1 MEFLGLL
8 ILIAIGVAIHKLS
21 KVFSQSHEAI
31 FRSNEALNRS
41 NEALAEIEVLKEK
54 LVKLHQNQT
63 DSLTQD
69 KALEEIE
76 ALKSTISKLSLEK
89 RKTQTKQTVD
99 MRSVSQEKSQ
109 PVKIE
114 KSTGTPP
121 PIPKTTIEEN
131 LVEGTIWTEQH
142 SYEEG
147 NTITANYVL
156 RHKDKKSLSIEYSK
170 ARLTL
175 IRKNYGK
182 NNQEKEEIISK
193 LVNVFQGQVRSESFK
208 AMEEGQYQL
217 ILNYGPLGKQTAE
230 SETFTIIKRK
240 VSKPVL
246 ATTSPEPIEKK
257 TEASSPAKKK
267 TPILAKSQK
276 DSDIKETKPT
286 DKDIEQ
292 PESLEIK
299 LGTYWFVRIGVLLL
313 LTGLGSLAWWQREFF
328 VGSWIDLDEEI
339 KVTLFYILSFGMGG
353 LGMWLHRGKK
363 ELQNFGQ
370 VLIAGSFAG
379 TYFTTYAAHIF
390 TPVKIIYSPA
400 LALILLFL
408 LGVLM
413 IGAAEKLKSQTIALF
428 AIGSSYYATYVPL
441 IHQGAISPWIIL
453 ASNLILAIASVV
465 FMVRNQWFRIPAMSM
480 GASYL
485 GFFIWRFL
493 EKNPD
498 FLLVTL
504 FLGSLWFVYTVAVFV
519 CKHNEFSD
527 NHRATFLTLN
537 NASLFGFMTWE
548 MFKSS
553 ESSFWILGLSIGLIL
568 IACAFIAS
576 KFLSKHPLTKNAY
589 LVQGLSLATLGLM
602 ATKQS
607 ESIKGSILAAETL
620 VLLFSSSRLK
630 SILVRYAAVVVSIA
644 SLTFGFISIYN
655 NNGDYFMSSLTIT
668 GFLLACGILSA
679 KKIEN
684 KNKILLRQFTSYFTG
699 AAILIFTGA
708 VLYQLNNLENS
719 VTSSPFYN
727 LLILSSIPIIGCI
740 SHYFLRIRELTLLGQ
755 IPFVFVAVFS
765 LDFIATQESIFQI
778 ISILVLTLCFI
789 HWWKIQG
796 YSILNPDDHNTR
808 LLKIPS
814 IIEACYSVVIVAQIF
829 SWSISTIMD
838 EASNNEVWLW
848 LGPLL
853 AMALMIYSIA
863 TKLKYLGALSQL
875 FLGFACLIQIN
886 ICLEGHKEN
895 PLLALIP
902 MATIMATLFVIKV
915 ASHKF
920 SSLKDQLKKYLLT
933 IQTCYSI
940 LFTLLVILW
949 VLNYCP
955 DEYRSLVSMI
965 LTVTCFQVGNKIF
978 TSHKNLAQ
986 YLSLSYLVTGFL
998 YLAGELSDNN
1008 ASILSLVGILGL
1020 ISFQQVSKSFQKSYS
1035 LSYKVQ
1041 NSIVI
1046 STCIAIF
1053 AWCTVKS
1060 LETPEAYRAL
1070 ANLTLSVACL
1080 LISTKSFIF
1089 HKKQFYYLSISFL
1102 VAGFFHL
1109 FGELANKGNEVSI
1122 YSLLGILGL
1131 MFFQQVSKSSVNS
1144 FTKSNVAH
1152 NAIIISVSVA
1162 LFAWCT
1168 VKVSDLGA
1176 GLRLITWA
1184 GLAVIYFLAGISL
1197 KERWYRLIGLLI
1209 LGLSLLFLVPIIWGL
1224 GDGYRIASLFVFG
1237 VVFVGLGYI
1246 YTRYKD
1252 HIKKLL

>member
-1 MEFLGLL
+1 MEFLVLL
-8 ILIAIGVAIHKLS
+8 ILIAICVAIHKLS
-21 KVFSQSHEAI
+21 KVFSQSNEAI

-54 LVKLHQNQT
+54 LFKLHQTQI
-63 DSLTQD
+63 DSLTQG

-76 ALKSTISKLSLEK
+76 TLKSTISKLSIK
-89 RKTQTKQTVD
+89 QRKTQTNKTVD
-99 MRSVSQEKSQ
+99 MRTVSQEKSQ

-114 KSTGTPP
+114 KSTSTPP
-121 PIPKTTIEEN
+121 PIPKNTIEEN
-131 LVEGTIWTEQH
+131 LVEGTIWTEHH

-147 NTITANYVL
+147 NTITADYVL
-156 RHKDKKSLSIEYSK
+156 RHKDKKSLSAEYSK

-175 IRKNYGK
+175 IRKNYVE
-182 NNQEKEEIISK
+182 NDQEREEIISK

-246 ATTSPEPIEKK
+246 ATPSPKPIEKK
-257 TEASSPAKKK
+257 TAISSKTENPMQPGEMASRV
-267 TPILAKSQK
+267 
-276 DSDIKETKPT
+276 
-286 DKDIEQ
+286 KDIEQ

-313 LTGLGSLAWWQREFF
+313 LTGLGSLAWFNKDFF
-328 VGSWIDLDEEI
+328 LELSKGTKI
-339 KVTLFYILSFGMGG
+339 TLFYILSFGMGG
-353 LGMWLHRGKK
+353 LGLWLHRRKK

-390 TPVKIIYSPA
+390 PPVKIIESSA
-400 LALILLFL
+400 LVLILLFL

-441 IHQGAISPWIIL
+441 IHQGTISPWIIL

-498 FLLVTL
+498 FILVTL
-504 FLGSLWFVYTVAVFV
+504 FLGSLWFVYNVAVFI
-519 CKHNEFSD
+519 CKHKEFSD

-548 MFKSS
+548 MLKSS
-553 ESSFWILGLSIGLIL
+553 ETNFWILGLSIGLIL

-576 KFLSKHPLTKNAY
+576 KFLNKHPLTKNAY

-602 ATKQS
+602 TTKQS

-630 SILVRYAAVVVSIA
+630 SILVRYASVVVSIA

-684 KNKILLRQFTSYFTG
+684 ENKILLRQFTSYFTG

-708 VLYQLNNLENS
+708 VLYQLNNFENS
-719 VTSSPFYN
+719 VITSPLYN
-727 LLILSSIPIIGCI
+727 LLILSSIPIIVCI

-755 IPFVFVAVFS
+755 IPFAFVAVFS
-765 LDFIATQESIFQI
+765 LDFIANQESIFQI
-778 ISILVLTLCFI
+778 ISILVLTLCLI

-796 YSILNPDDHNTR
+796 HLILNPDDHNTR

-829 SWSISTIMD
+829 SWSISTTMD
-838 EASNNEVWLW
+838 KASNNEVWLW

-875 FLGFACLIQIN
+875 FLGFACLIQIET
-886 ICLEGHKEN
+886 CLEGHKEN

-902 MATIMATLFVIKV
+902 MATIMVTLFLIKV
-915 ASHKF
+915 GSHKF
-920 SSLKDQLKKYLLT
+920 SSLKEQLKKYLLT

-986 YLSLSYLVTGFL
+986 HLSLSYLVTGFL

-1020 ISFQQVSKSFQKSYS
+1020 ISFQQVSKSFQKLNSQSYR
-1035 LSYKVQ
+1035 VQ

-1080 LISTKSFIF
+1080 LISTKSFIV
-1089 HKKQFYYLSISFL
+1089 HNKQFYYLSISFL

-1109 FGELANKGNEVSI
+1109 FGELANKGNEVSL

-1144 FTKSNVAH
+1144 FTKSTIAH
-1152 NAIIISVSVA
+1152 NAIIISVSIA

-1209 LGLSLLFLVPIIWGL
+1209 LGVSLLSLVPIIW
-1224 GDGYRIASLFVFG
+1224 DMSTTVKIASLFVLG
-1237 VVFVGLGYI
+1237 AVFVGLGYI

>member
-1 MEFLGLL
+1 MEPLLGLL
-8 ILIAIGVAIHKLS
+8 ILIAVFVAIAQFS
-21 KVFSQSHEAI
+21 KAI
-31 FRSNEALNRS
+31 AQSNEALNRS

-54 LVKLHQNQT
+54 LVKLNQNQI
-63 DSLTQD
+63 DSLTQG

-76 ALKSTISKLSLEK
+76 ALKSTISKLSLEQ
-89 RKTQTKQTVD
+89 RKTQTNKTVD

-114 KSTGTPP
+114 KSTITPP

-156 RHKDKKSLSIEYSK
+156 RHKDKKSLSAEYSK

-175 IRKNYGK
+175 IRKNYGE
-182 NNQEKEEIISK
+182 NDQEREEIISK

-230 SETFTIIKRK
+230 SETFTIIKKK

-246 ATTSPEPIEKK
+246 ATPSPEPIEKK
-257 TEASSPAKKK
+257 TAISSKTEKPLQPEEMASRV
-267 TPILAKSQK
+267 
-276 DSDIKETKPT
+276 
-286 DKDIEQ
+286 KDIEQ

-313 LTGLGSLAWWQREFF
+313 LTGLGSLAWFNKDFF
-328 VGSWIDLDEEI
+328 LELSKGT

-353 LGMWLHRGKK
+353 LGMWLHRRKK

-390 TPVKIIYSPA
+390 QPVKIIESPT

-408 LGVLM
+408 LGALM

-441 IHQGAISPWIIL
+441 IHQGTISPWIIL

-493 EKNPD
+493 EKSPE
-498 FLLVTL
+498 FILVTL
-504 FLGSLWFVYTVAVFV
+504 FLGSLWFVYTVAVFI
-519 CKHNEFSD
+519 CKHKEFSD
-527 NHRATFLTLN
+527 NQRATFLTLN
-537 NASLFGFMTWE
+537 NAAVFGFMTWE
-548 MFKSS
+548 VLKLS
-553 ESSFWILGLSIGLIL
+553 EPDFWILPLSIGLIL
-568 IACAFIAS
+568 IGCAFIS
-576 KFLSKHPLTKNAY
+576 SRLLKKNPLTKNAY

-607 ESIKGSILAAETL
+607 ESIKGPILAAEAL
-620 VLLFSSSRLK
+620 VLLFSSRRLK
-630 SILVRYAAVVVSIA
+630 NIIVQYAAVVVSLA
-644 SLTFGFISIYN
+644 SLTFGFISINN

-668 GFLLACGILSA
+668 GFLLACGMFSA
-679 KKIEN
+679 KFIEN

-708 VLYQLNNLENS
+708 VLYQLNNLEDS
-719 VTSSPFYN
+719 VITSPFYN

-765 LDFIATQESIFQI
+765 LDFIANQESIFQI

-796 YSILNPDDHNTR
+796 HLILNSDDHNPR

-814 IIEACYSVVIVAQIF
+814 IIEACYSVIIVAQIF
-829 SWSISTIMD
+829 SWSISTTMD
-838 EASNNEVWLW
+838 KVSNGEVWLW

-875 FLGFACLIQIN
+875 FLGFACLIQIET
-886 ICLEGHKEN
+886 CLEGHNEN

-902 MATIMATLFVIKV
+902 MATIMATLLLVKIGVQKL
-915 ASHKF
+915 SP
-920 SSLKDQLKKYLLT
+920 LKEQLKKYLST
-933 IQTCYSI
+933 IQTLYTI
-940 LFTLLVILW
+940 LFTILVILW
-949 VLNYCP
+949 VFNYCP
-955 DEYRSLVSMI
+955 DKYQSLVSMI
-965 LTVTCFQVGNKIF
+965 LTVTCLQVGAKMF
-978 TSHKNLAQ
+978 ASHKNLAQ
-986 YLSLSYLVTGFL
+986 FLSLSYLVTGFL
-998 YLAGELSDNN
+998 YLAGELFDNN
-1008 ASILSLVGILGL
+1008 ASILSL
-1020 ISFQQVSKSFQKSYS
+1020 
-1035 LSYKVQ
+1035 
-1041 NSIVI
+1041 
-1046 STCIAIF
+1046 
-1053 AWCTVKS
+1053 
-1060 LETPEAYRAL
+1060 
-1070 ANLTLSVACL
+1070 
-1080 LISTKSFIF
+1080 
-1089 HKKQFYYLSISFL
+1089 
-1102 VAGFFHL
+1102 
-1109 FGELANKGNEVSI
+1109 
-1122 YSLLGILGL
+1122 LGIFIIMVL
-1131 MFFQQVSKSSVNS
+1131 QQASKLNKSSLTIPTN
-1144 FTKSNVAH
+1144 AH
-1152 NAIIISVSVA
+1152 NYLILATAVA
-1162 LFAWCT
+1162 VFVWCT
-1168 VKVSDLGA
+1168 VKVSDTSA
-1176 GLRLITWA
+1176 GLRTITWA

-1197 KERWYRLIGLLI
+1197 KERWYRLIGLST
-1209 LGLSLLFLVPIIWGL
+1209 LGISLLSLIPIIWDMPTEL
-1224 GDGYRIASLFVFG
+1224 KIASLFVLG
-1237 VVFVGLGYI
+1237 AVFVGLGYI

>member
-54 LVKLHQNQT
+54 LVKLNQNQI
-63 DSLTQD
+63 DSLTQG

-76 ALKSTISKLSLEK
+76 ALKSTISKLSLEQ
-89 RKTQTKQTVD
+89 RKTQTNKTVD

-114 KSTGTPP
+114 KSTSTPP

-156 RHKDKKSLSIEYSK
+156 RHKDKKSLSAEYSK

-175 IRKNYGK
+175 IRKNYGE
-182 NNQEKEEIISK
+182 NDQEREEIISK

-230 SETFTIIKRK
+230 SETFTIIKKK

-246 ATTSPEPIEKK
+246 ATPSPEPIEKK
-257 TEASSPAKKK
+257 TAISSKTENPLQPEEMASRV
-267 TPILAKSQK
+267 
-276 DSDIKETKPT
+276 
-286 DKDIEQ
+286 KDIEQ

-313 LTGLGSLAWWQREFF
+313 LTGLGSLAWFNKDFF
-328 VGSWIDLDEEI
+328 LELSKGT

-353 LGMWLHRGKK
+353 LGMWLHRRKK

-390 TPVKIIYSPA
+390 QPVKIIESPT

-408 LGVLM
+408 LGALM

-441 IHQGAISPWIIL
+441 IHQGTISPWIIL

-493 EKNPD
+493 EKSPE
-498 FLLVTL
+498 FILVTL
-504 FLGSLWFVYTVAVFV
+504 FLGSLWFVYTVAVFI
-519 CKHNEFSD
+519 CKHKEFSD
-527 NHRATFLTLN
+527 NQRATFLTLN
-537 NASLFGFMTWE
+537 NAAVFGFMTWE
-548 MFKSS
+548 VLKLS
-553 ESSFWILGLSIGLIL
+553 EPDFWILPLSIGLIL
-568 IACAFIAS
+568 IGCAFIS
-576 KFLSKHPLTKNAY
+576 SRLLKKNPLTKNAY

-607 ESIKGSILAAETL
+607 ESIKGPILAAEAL
-620 VLLFSSSRLK
+620 VLLFSSRRLK
-630 SILVRYAAVVVSIA
+630 NIIVQYAAVVVSLA
-644 SLTFGFISIYN
+644 SLTFGFISINN

-668 GFLLACGILSA
+668 GFLLACGIFSA
-679 KKIEN
+679 KFIEN

-708 VLYQLNNLENS
+708 VLYQLNNLEDS
-719 VTSSPFYN
+719 VITSPFYN

-765 LDFIATQESIFQI
+765 LDFIANQESIFQI

-796 YSILNPDDHNTR
+796 HLILNSDDHNPR

-829 SWSISTIMD
+829 SWSISTTMD
-838 EASNNEVWLW
+838 KVSNGEVWLW

-853 AMALMIYSIA
+853 AIALMIYSIA

-875 FLGFACLIQIN
+875 FLGFACLIQIET
-886 ICLEGHKEN
+886 CLEGHNEN

-902 MATIMATLFVIKV
+902 MATIMATLLLVKIGVQKL
-915 ASHKF
+915 SP
-920 SSLKDQLKKYLLT
+920 LKEQLKKYLST
-933 IQTCYSI
+933 IQTLYTI
-940 LFTLLVILW
+940 LLTILVILW
-949 VLNYCP
+949 VFNYCP
-955 DEYRSLVSMI
+955 DKYQSLVSII
-965 LTVTCFQVGNKIF
+965 LTVTCLQVGAKMF
-978 TSHKNLAQ
+978 ASHKNLAQ
-986 YLSLSYLVTGFL
+986 FLSLSYLVTGFL
-998 YLAGELSDNN
+998 YLAGELFDNN
-1008 ASILSLVGILGL
+1008 ASILSL
-1020 ISFQQVSKSFQKSYS
+1020 
-1035 LSYKVQ
+1035 
-1041 NSIVI
+1041 
-1046 STCIAIF
+1046 
-1053 AWCTVKS
+1053 
-1060 LETPEAYRAL
+1060 
-1070 ANLTLSVACL
+1070 
-1080 LISTKSFIF
+1080 
-1089 HKKQFYYLSISFL
+1089 
-1102 VAGFFHL
+1102 
-1109 FGELANKGNEVSI
+1109 
-1122 YSLLGILGL
+1122 LGIFIIMVL
-1131 MFFQQVSKSSVNS
+1131 QQASKLNKSSLTIPTN
-1144 FTKSNVAH
+1144 AH
-1152 NAIIISVSVA
+1152 NYLILATAVA
-1162 LFAWCT
+1162 VFVWCT
-1168 VKVSDLGA
+1168 VKVSDTSA
-1176 GLRLITWA
+1176 GLRTITWA

-1197 KERWYRLIGLLI
+1197 KERWYRLIGLST
-1209 LGLSLLFLVPIIWGL
+1209 LGISLLSLIPIIWDMPTEL
-1224 GDGYRIASLFVFG
+1224 KIASLFVLG
-1237 VVFVGLGYI
+1237 AVFVGLGYI

>member
-1 MEFLGLL
+1 MEPFLGLL
-8 ILIAIGVAIHKLS
+8 ILIAIIVAIA
-21 KVFSQSHEAI
+21 QSIKAI
-31 FRSNEALNRS
+31 TRSNEALDRS
-41 NEALAEIEVLKEK
+41 NEALGEIEVLKEK
-54 LVKLHQNQT
+54 LVKLHQNQIE
-63 DSLTQD
+63 SLTQD

-76 ALKSTISKLSLEK
+76 ALKSKISKLSLEQ
-89 RKTQTKQTVD
+89 RKTQTKETVD

-114 KSTGTPP
+114 KNTGTPP

-156 RHKDKKSLSIEYSK
+156 RHKDKKSLSAEYSK
-170 ARLTL
+170 ARISL
-175 IRKNYGK
+175 IRKNYGD
-182 NNQEKEEIISK
+182 NNQEREGIYSK
-193 LVNVFQGQVRSESFK
+193 LVNVFQGQVRSEGFK
-208 AMEEGQYQL
+208 GIEEGQYQL

-230 SETFTIIKRK
+230 SETFTVIKRK
-240 VSKPVL
+240 VSKPVI
-246 ATTSPEPIEKK
+246 ATPSPGPIEKK

-276 DSDIKETKPT
+276 DSEIKETKPT

-313 LTGLGSLAWWQREFF
+313 LTGLGSLAWFNKDFF
-328 VGSWIDLDEEI
+328 LELSKET

-353 LGMWLHRGKK
+353 LGLWLHRRKK

-390 TPVKIIYSPA
+390 PPVKIIESSA
-400 LALILLFL
+400 LVLILLFL

-441 IHQGAISPWIIL
+441 IHQGTISPWIIL
-453 ASNLILAIASVV
+453 ASNLILAITSVV
-465 FMVRNQWFRIPAMSM
+465 FMVRNQWFRIPAISM

-498 FLLVTL
+498 FILVTL

-519 CKHNEFSD
+519 CKHKEFSD

-553 ESSFWILGLSIGLIL
+553 ESNFWILGLSIGLIL

-602 ATKQS
+602 TTKQS

-630 SILVRYAAVVVSIA
+630 SNLVRYAAVVVSIA
-644 SLTFGFISIYN
+644 SLIFGFISIYN

-684 KNKILLRQFTSYFTG
+684 KNKVLLRQFTSYFTG

-765 LDFIATQESIFQI
+765 LDFIANQESIFQI

-796 YSILNPDDHNTR
+796 HLILNPDDHNTR

-829 SWSISTIMD
+829 SWSISTTFD
-838 EASNNEVWLW
+838 SSSNNEVWLW

-863 TKLKYLGALSQL
+863 AKLKYLGALSQL
-875 FLGFACLIQIN
+875 FLGFACLIQIET
-886 ICLEGHKEN
+886 CLEGHKEN

-902 MATIMATLFVIKV
+902 MATIMVTLFLIKV
-915 ASHKF
+915 GSHKF
-920 SSLKDQLKKYLLT
+920 SSLKEQLKKYLLM
-933 IQTCYSI
+933 IQTCYSV

-955 DEYRSLVSMI
+955 DEYRSLASMI

-978 TSHKNLAQ
+978 TSHKNLTQ

-1020 ISFQQVSKSFQKSYS
+1020 ISFQQVSKSFQKLNS

-1041 NSIVI
+1041 NPIVI

-1070 ANLTLSVACL
+1070 ANLTLSVAFL
-1080 LISTKSFIF
+1080 LISTKSFIV
-1089 HKKQFYYLSISFL
+1089 HKTQFYYLSISFL

-1131 MFFQQVSKSSVNS
+1131 MFFQQISKSSVNS

-1152 NAIIISVSVA
+1152 NAIIISVSIA

-1184 GLAVIYFLAGISL
+1184 GLAVIYFLAGIGL

-1209 LGLSLLFLVPIIWGL
+1209 LGVSLLSLVPIIW
-1224 GDGYRIASLFVFG
+1224 DMSTTVKIASLFVLG
-1237 VVFVGLGYI
+1237 AVFVGLGYI

>member
-1 MEFLGLL
+1 MEPFLGLL
-8 ILIAIGVAIHKLS
+8 ILIAVFVAIAQFS
-21 KVFSQSHEAI
+21 KAIAQS
-31 FRSNEALNRS
+31 NDALTRS

-54 LVKLHQNQT
+54 LVKLHQNQI

-76 ALKSTISKLSLEK
+76 ALKSTISKLSLEQ

-156 RHKDKKSLSIEYSK
+156 RHKDKKSLSAEFSK

-175 IRKNYGK
+175 IRKNYGE
-182 NNQEKEEIISK
+182 NDQEREEIISK

-230 SETFTIIKRK
+230 SETFTIIKKK

-246 ATTSPEPIEKK
+246 ATPSPEPIEKK
-257 TEASSPAKKK
+257 TAISSKTEKPLQPEEMASRV
-267 TPILAKSQK
+267 
-276 DSDIKETKPT
+276 
-286 DKDIEQ
+286 KDIEQ

-313 LTGLGSLAWWQREFF
+313 LTGLGSLAWFNKDFF
-328 VGSWIDLDEEI
+328 LELSKET

-353 LGMWLHRGKK
+353 LGLWLHRRKK
-363 ELQNFGQ
+363 ELENFGQ

-379 TYFTTYAAHIF
+379 AYFTTYAAHIF
-390 TPVKIIYSPA
+390 PPVKIIESSA
-400 LALILLFL
+400 LVLILLFL

-441 IHQGAISPWIIL
+441 IHQGTISPWIIL

-504 FLGSLWFVYTVAVFV
+504 FLGSLWFVYTVAVFI
-519 CKHNEFSD
+519 CKHKEFSD

-553 ESSFWILGLSIGLIL
+553 ESNFWILGLSIGLIL

-602 ATKQS
+602 TTKQS

-655 NNGDYFMSSLTIT
+655 NSGDYFMSSLTIT

-719 VTSSPFYN
+719 VISRPFYN

-755 IPFVFVAVFS
+755 IPFVFLAVFS
-765 LDFIATQESIFQI
+765 LDFIANQESIFQI

-789 HWWKIQG
+789 HWWKIHG
-796 YSILNPDDHNTR
+796 HLILNPDDHNTR

-829 SWSISTIMD
+829 SWSISTTFD
-838 EASNNEVWLW
+838 SSSNNEVWLW

-853 AMALMIYSIA
+853 AMALTIYSIA
-863 TKLKYLGALSQL
+863 AKLKYLGALSQL
-875 FLGFACLIQIN
+875 FLGFACLIQIET
-886 ICLEGHKEN
+886 CLEGHKEN

-902 MATIMATLFVIKV
+902 MATIMVTLFLIKV
-915 ASHKF
+915 GSHKF
-920 SSLKDQLKKYLLT
+920 SSLKEQLKKYLLM
-933 IQTCYSI
+933 IQTCYSV

-1020 ISFQQVSKSFQKSYS
+1020 ISFQQVSKSFQKLNS

-1080 LISTKSFIF
+1080 LISTKSFIV
-1089 HKKQFYYLSISFL
+1089 HKTQFYYLSISFL

-1152 NAIIISVSVA
+1152 NAIIISVSIA

-1168 VKVSDLGA
+1168 VKVSGLGA

-1184 GLAVIYFLAGISL
+1184 GLTVIYFLAGIGL

-1209 LGLSLLFLVPIIWGL
+1209 LGVSLLSLVPIIW
-1224 GDGYRIASLFVFG
+1224 DMSTTVKIASLFVLG
-1237 VVFVGLGYI
+1237 AVFVGLGYI

>member
-1 MEFLGLL
+1 
-8 ILIAIGVAIHKLS
+8 
-21 KVFSQSHEAI
+21 
-31 FRSNEALNRS
+31 
-41 NEALAEIEVLKEK
+41 EVLKEK
-54 LVKLHQNQT
+54 LVKLNQNQI
-63 DSLTQD
+63 DSLTQG

-76 ALKSTISKLSLEK
+76 ALKSTISKLSLEQ
-89 RKTQTKQTVD
+89 RKTQTNKTVD

-114 KSTGTPP
+114 KSTITPP

-156 RHKDKKSLSIEYSK
+156 RHKDKKSLSAEYSK

-175 IRKNYGK
+175 IRKNYGE
-182 NNQEKEEIISK
+182 NDQEREEIISK

-230 SETFTIIKRK
+230 SETFTIIKKK

-246 ATTSPEPIEKK
+246 ATPSPEPIEKK
-257 TEASSPAKKK
+257 TAISSKTENPLQPEEMASRV
-267 TPILAKSQK
+267 
-276 DSDIKETKPT
+276 
-286 DKDIEQ
+286 KDIEQ

-313 LTGLGSLAWWQREFF
+313 LTGLGSLAWFNKDFF
-328 VGSWIDLDEEI
+328 LELSKGT

-353 LGMWLHRGKK
+353 LGMWLHRRKK

-390 TPVKIIYSPA
+390 QPVKIIESPT
-400 LALILLFL
+400 LALIFLFL
-408 LGVLM
+408 LGALM

-441 IHQGAISPWIIL
+441 IHQGTISPWIIL

-493 EKNPD
+493 EKSPE
-498 FLLVTL
+498 FILVTL
-504 FLGSLWFVYTVAVFV
+504 FLGSLWFVYTVAVFI
-519 CKHNEFSD
+519 CKHKEFSD
-527 NHRATFLTLN
+527 NQRATFLTLN
-537 NASLFGFMTWE
+537 NAAVFGFMTWE
-548 MFKSS
+548 VLKLS
-553 ESSFWILGLSIGLIL
+553 EPDFWILPLSIGLIL
-568 IACAFIAS
+568 IGCAFIS
-576 KFLSKHPLTKNAY
+576 SRLLKKNPLTKNAY

-607 ESIKGSILAAETL
+607 ESIKGPILAAEAL
-620 VLLFSSSRLK
+620 VLLFSSRRLK
-630 SILVRYAAVVVSIA
+630 NIIVQYAAVVVSLA
-644 SLTFGFISIYN
+644 SLIFGFISIN
-655 NNGDYFMSSLTIT
+655 NNNEDYFMSSLTIT
-668 GFLLACGILSA
+668 GFLLACGMFSA
-679 KKIEN
+679 KFIEN

-708 VLYQLNNLENS
+708 VLYQLNNLEDS
-719 VTSSPFYN
+719 VITSPFYN

-765 LDFIATQESIFQI
+765 LDFIANQESIFQI
-778 ISILVLTLCFI
+778 TSILVLTLCFI

-796 YSILNPDDHNTR
+796 HLILNSDDHNPR

-814 IIEACYSVVIVAQIF
+814 IIEACYSVIIVAQIF
-829 SWSISTIMD
+829 SWSISTTMD
-838 EASNNEVWLW
+838 KVSNGEVWLW

-853 AMALMIYSIA
+853 AIALMIYSIA

-875 FLGFACLIQIN
+875 FLGFACLIQIET
-886 ICLEGHKEN
+886 CLEGHNEN

-902 MATIMATLFVIKV
+902 MATIMATLLLVKIGVQKL
-915 ASHKF
+915 SP
-920 SSLKDQLKKYLLT
+920 LKEQLKKYLST
-933 IQTCYSI
+933 IQTLYTI
-940 LFTLLVILW
+940 LFTILVILW
-949 VLNYCP
+949 VFNYCP
-955 DEYRSLVSMI
+955 DKYQSLVSMI
-965 LTVTCFQVGNKIF
+965 LTVTCLQVGAKMF
-978 TSHKNLAQ
+978 ASHKNLAQ
-986 YLSLSYLVTGFL
+986 FLSLSYLVTGFL
-998 YLAGELSDNN
+998 YLAGELFDNN
-1008 ASILSLVGILGL
+1008 ASILSL
-1020 ISFQQVSKSFQKSYS
+1020 
-1035 LSYKVQ
+1035 
-1041 NSIVI
+1041 
-1046 STCIAIF
+1046 
-1053 AWCTVKS
+1053 
-1060 LETPEAYRAL
+1060 
-1070 ANLTLSVACL
+1070 
-1080 LISTKSFIF
+1080 
-1089 HKKQFYYLSISFL
+1089 
-1102 VAGFFHL
+1102 
-1109 FGELANKGNEVSI
+1109 
-1122 YSLLGILGL
+1122 LGIFIIMVL
-1131 MFFQQVSKSSVNS
+1131 QQASKLNKSSLTIPTN
-1144 FTKSNVAH
+1144 AH
-1152 NAIIISVSVA
+1152 NYLILATAVA
-1162 LFAWCT
+1162 VFVWCT
-1168 VKVSDLGA
+1168 VKVSDTSA
-1176 GLRLITWA
+1176 GLRTITWA

-1197 KERWYRLIGLLI
+1197 KERWYRLIGLST
-1209 LGLSLLFLVPIIWGL
+1209 LGISLLSLIPIIWDMPTEL
-1224 GDGYRIASLFVFG
+1224 KIASLFVLG
-1237 VVFVGLGYI
+1237 AVFVGLGYI

>member
-1 MEFLGLL
+1 MEFLVLL
-8 ILIAIGVAIHKLS
+8 ILIAICVAIHKLS
-21 KVFSQSHEAI
+21 KVFSQSNEAI

-54 LVKLHQNQT
+54 LVKLHQTQI
-63 DSLTQD
+63 DSLTQG

-76 ALKSTISKLSLEK
+76 ALKSTISKLSIEQ
-89 RKTQTKQTVD
+89 RKTQTNKTVD
-99 MRSVSQEKSQ
+99 MRTVSQEKSQ

-114 KSTGTPP
+114 KSTSTPP
-121 PIPKTTIEEN
+121 PIPKNTIEEN
-131 LVEGTIWTEQH
+131 LVEGTIWTEHH

-147 NTITANYVL
+147 NTITTNYVL
-156 RHKDKKSLSIEYSK
+156 RHKDKKSLSAEYSK

-175 IRKNYGK
+175 IRKNYVE
-182 NNQEKEEIISK
+182 NDQEREEIISK

-246 ATTSPEPIEKK
+246 ATPSPKPIEKK
-257 TEASSPAKKK
+257 TAISSKTENPMQPGEMASRV
-267 TPILAKSQK
+267 
-276 DSDIKETKPT
+276 
-286 DKDIEQ
+286 KDIEQ

-313 LTGLGSLAWWQREFF
+313 LTGLGSLAWFNKDFF
-328 VGSWIDLDEEI
+328 LELSKGTKI
-339 KVTLFYILSFGMGG
+339 TLFYILSFGMGG
-353 LGMWLHRGKK
+353 LGLWLHRRKK

-390 TPVKIIYSPA
+390 PPVKIIESSA
-400 LALILLFL
+400 LVLILLFL

-441 IHQGAISPWIIL
+441 IHQGTISPWIIL

-498 FLLVTL
+498 FILVTL
-504 FLGSLWFVYTVAVFV
+504 FLGSLWFVYTVAVFI
-519 CKHNEFSD
+519 CKHKEFSD

-553 ESSFWILGLSIGLIL
+553 ETNFWILGLSIGLIL

-576 KFLSKHPLTKNAY
+576 KFLNKHPLTKNAY

-602 ATKQS
+602 TTKQS

-630 SILVRYAAVVVSIA
+630 SILVRYASVVVSIA

-684 KNKILLRQFTSYFTG
+684 ENKILLRQFTSYFTG

-708 VLYQLNNLENS
+708 VLYQLNNFENS
-719 VTSSPFYN
+719 VITSPLYN
-727 LLILSSIPIIGCI
+727 LLILSSIPIIVCI

-755 IPFVFVAVFS
+755 IPFAFVAVFS
-765 LDFIATQESIFQI
+765 LDFIANQESIFQI
-778 ISILVLTLCFI
+778 ISILVLTLCLI

-796 YSILNPDDHNTR
+796 HLILNPDDHNTR

-829 SWSISTIMD
+829 SWSISTTMD
-838 EASNNEVWLW
+838 KASNNEVWLW

-875 FLGFACLIQIN
+875 FLGFACLIQIET
-886 ICLEGHKEN
+886 CLEGHKEN

-902 MATIMATLFVIKV
+902 MATIMVTLFLIKV
-915 ASHKF
+915 GSHKF
-920 SSLKDQLKKYLLT
+920 SSLKEQLKKYLLT

-1020 ISFQQVSKSFQKSYS
+1020 ISFQQVSKSFQKLNSQSYR
-1035 LSYKVQ
+1035 VQ

-1080 LISTKSFIF
+1080 LISTKSFIV
-1089 HKKQFYYLSISFL
+1089 HNKQFYYLSISFL

-1109 FGELANKGNEVSI
+1109 FGELANKGNEVSL

-1144 FTKSNVAH
+1144 FTKSTIAH
-1152 NAIIISVSVA
+1152 NAIIISVSIA

-1209 LGLSLLFLVPIIWGL
+1209 LGVSLLSLVPIIW
-1224 GDGYRIASLFVFG
+1224 DMSTTVKIASLFVLG
-1237 VVFVGLGYI
+1237 AVFVGLGYI

>member
-1 MEFLGLL
+1 MEFLVLL
-8 ILIAIGVAIHKLS
+8 ILIAICVAIHKLS
-21 KVFSQSHEAI
+21 KVFSQSNEAI

-54 LVKLHQNQT
+54 LVKLHQTQI
-63 DSLTQD
+63 DSLTQG

-76 ALKSTISKLSLEK
+76 ALKSTISKLSIEQ
-89 RKTQTKQTVD
+89 RKTQTNKTVD
-99 MRSVSQEKSQ
+99 MRTVSQEKSQ

-114 KSTGTPP
+114 KSTSTPP
-121 PIPKTTIEEN
+121 PIPKNTIEEN
-131 LVEGTIWTEQH
+131 LVEGTIWTEHH

-147 NTITANYVL
+147 NTITTNYVL
-156 RHKDKKSLSIEYSK
+156 RHKDKKSLSAEYSK

-175 IRKNYGK
+175 IRKNYVE
-182 NNQEKEEIISK
+182 NDQEREEIISK

-246 ATTSPEPIEKK
+246 ATPSPKPIEKK
-257 TEASSPAKKK
+257 TAISSKTENPMQPGEMASRV
-267 TPILAKSQK
+267 
-276 DSDIKETKPT
+276 
-286 DKDIEQ
+286 KDIEQ

-313 LTGLGSLAWWQREFF
+313 LTGLGSLAWFNKDFF
-328 VGSWIDLDEEI
+328 LELSKGTKI
-339 KVTLFYILSFGMGG
+339 TLFYILSFGMGG
-353 LGMWLHRGKK
+353 LGLWLHRRKK

-390 TPVKIIYSPA
+390 PPVKIIESSA
-400 LALILLFL
+400 LVLILLFL

-441 IHQGAISPWIIL
+441 IHQGTISPWIIL

-498 FLLVTL
+498 FILVTL
-504 FLGSLWFVYTVAVFV
+504 FLGSLWFVYNVAVFI
-519 CKHNEFSD
+519 CKHKEFSD

-553 ESSFWILGLSIGLIL
+553 ETNFWILGLSIGLIL

-576 KFLSKHPLTKNAY
+576 KFLNKHPLTKNAY

-602 ATKQS
+602 TTKQS

-630 SILVRYAAVVVSIA
+630 SILVRYASVVVSIA

-684 KNKILLRQFTSYFTG
+684 ENKILLRQFTSYFTG

-708 VLYQLNNLENS
+708 VLYQLNNFENS
-719 VTSSPFYN
+719 VITSPLYN
-727 LLILSSIPIIGCI
+727 LLILSSIPIIVCI

-755 IPFVFVAVFS
+755 IPFAFVAVFS
-765 LDFIATQESIFQI
+765 LDFIANQESIFQI
-778 ISILVLTLCFI
+778 ISILVLTLCLI

-796 YSILNPDDHNTR
+796 HLILNPDDHNTR

-829 SWSISTIMD
+829 SWSISTTMD
-838 EASNNEVWLW
+838 KASNNEVWLW

-875 FLGFACLIQIN
+875 FLGFACLIQIET
-886 ICLEGHKEN
+886 CLEGHKEN

-902 MATIMATLFVIKV
+902 MATIMVTLFLIKV
-915 ASHKF
+915 GSHKF
-920 SSLKDQLKKYLLT
+920 SSLKEQLKKYLLT

-1020 ISFQQVSKSFQKSYS
+1020 ISFQQVSKSFQKLNSQSYR
-1035 LSYKVQ
+1035 VQ

-1080 LISTKSFIF
+1080 LISTKSFIV
-1089 HKKQFYYLSISFL
+1089 HNKQFYYLSISFL

-1109 FGELANKGNEVSI
+1109 FGELANKGNEVSL

-1144 FTKSNVAH
+1144 FTKSTIAH
-1152 NAIIISVSVA
+1152 NAIIISVSIA

-1209 LGLSLLFLVPIIWGL
+1209 LGVSLLSLVPIIW
-1224 GDGYRIASLFVFG
+1224 DMSTTVKIASLFVLG
-1237 VVFVGLGYI
+1237 AVFVGLGYI

>member
-1 MEFLGLL
+1 MEFLVLL
-8 ILIAIGVAIHKLS
+8 ILIAICVAIHKLS
-21 KVFSQSHEAI
+21 KVFSQSNEAI

-54 LVKLHQNQT
+54 LVKLHQTQI
-63 DSLTQD
+63 DSLTQG

-76 ALKSTISKLSLEK
+76 ALKSTIRKLSIEQ
-89 RKTQTKQTVD
+89 RKTQTNKTVD
-99 MRSVSQEKSQ
+99 MRTVSQEKSQ

-114 KSTGTPP
+114 KSTSTPP
-121 PIPKTTIEEN
+121 PIPKNTIEEN
-131 LVEGTIWTEQH
+131 LVEGTIWTEHH

-147 NTITANYVL
+147 NTITTNYVL
-156 RHKDKKSLSIEYSK
+156 RHKDKKSLSAEYSK

-175 IRKNYGK
+175 IRKNYVE
-182 NNQEKEEIISK
+182 NDQEREEIISK

-246 ATTSPEPIEKK
+246 ATPSPEPIEKK
-257 TEASSPAKKK
+257 TAISSK
-267 TPILAKSQK
+267 TENPMQPEEMTSRV
-276 DSDIKETKPT
+276 
-286 DKDIEQ
+286 KDIEQ

-313 LTGLGSLAWWQREFF
+313 LTGLGSLAWFNKDFF
-328 VGSWIDLDEEI
+328 LELSKGTKI
-339 KVTLFYILSFGMGG
+339 TLFYILSFGMGG
-353 LGMWLHRGKK
+353 LGLWLHRRKK

-390 TPVKIIYSPA
+390 PPVKIIESSA
-400 LALILLFL
+400 LVLILLFL

-441 IHQGAISPWIIL
+441 IHQGTISPWIIL

-498 FLLVTL
+498 FILVTL
-504 FLGSLWFVYTVAVFV
+504 FLGSLWFVYTVAVFI
-519 CKHNEFSD
+519 CKHKEFSD

-553 ESSFWILGLSIGLIL
+553 ETNFWILGLSIGLIL

-576 KFLSKHPLTKNAY
+576 KFLNKHPLTKNAY

-602 ATKQS
+602 TTKQS

-630 SILVRYAAVVVSIA
+630 SILVRYASVVVSIA

-684 KNKILLRQFTSYFTG
+684 ENKILLRQFTSYFTG

-708 VLYQLNNLENS
+708 VLYQLNNFENS
-719 VTSSPFYN
+719 VITSPLYN
-727 LLILSSIPIIGCI
+727 LLILSSIPIIVCI

-755 IPFVFVAVFS
+755 IPFAFVAVFS
-765 LDFIATQESIFQI
+765 LDFIANQESIFQI
-778 ISILVLTLCFI
+778 ISILVLTLCLI

-796 YSILNPDDHNTR
+796 HLILNPDDHNTR

-829 SWSISTIMD
+829 SWSISTTMD
-838 EASNNEVWLW
+838 KASNNEVWLW

-875 FLGFACLIQIN
+875 FLGFACLIQIET
-886 ICLEGHKEN
+886 CLEGHKEN

-902 MATIMATLFVIKV
+902 MATIMVTLFLIKV
-915 ASHKF
+915 GSHKF
-920 SSLKDQLKKYLLT
+920 SSLKEQLKKYLLT

-1020 ISFQQVSKSFQKSYS
+1020 ISFQQVSKSFQKLNSQSYR
-1035 LSYKVQ
+1035 VQ

-1080 LISTKSFIF
+1080 LISTKSFIV
-1089 HKKQFYYLSISFL
+1089 HNKQFYYLSISFL

-1109 FGELANKGNEVSI
+1109 FGELANKGNEVSL

-1144 FTKSNVAH
+1144 FTKSTIAH
-1152 NAIIISVSVA
+1152 NAIIISVSIA

-1209 LGLSLLFLVPIIWGL
+1209 LGVSLLSLVPIIW
-1224 GDGYRIASLFVFG
+1224 DMSTTVKIASLFVLG
-1237 VVFVGLGYI
+1237 AVFVGLGYI

>member
-1 MEFLGLL
+1 MEILAFILALLVIFVPICAFLAL
-8 ILIAIGVAIHKLS
+8 
-21 KVFSQSHEAI
+21 SQS
-31 FRSNEALNRS
+31 NKALR
-41 NEALAEIEVLKEK
+41 EIEDLKSK
-54 LVKLHQNQT
+54 LVKLHQNQI

-76 ALKSTISKLSLEK
+76 ALKSTISKLSLEQ

-156 RHKDKKSLSIEYSK
+156 RHKDKKSLSAEFSK

-175 IRKNYGK
+175 IRKNYGE
-182 NNQEKEEIISK
+182 NDQEREEIISK

-276 DSDIKETKPT
+276 DSEIKETKPT

-313 LTGLGSLAWWQREFF
+313 LTGLGSLAWFNKDFF
-328 VGSWIDLDEEI
+328 LELSKET

-353 LGMWLHRGKK
+353 LGLWLHRRKK
-363 ELQNFGQ
+363 ELENFGQ

-390 TPVKIIYSPA
+390 PPVKIIESSA
-400 LALILLFL
+400 LVLILLFL

-441 IHQGAISPWIIL
+441 IHQGTISPWIIL

-553 ESSFWILGLSIGLIL
+553 ESNFWILGLSIGLIL

-602 ATKQS
+602 TTKQS

-655 NNGDYFMSSLTIT
+655 NSGDYFMSSLTIT

-719 VTSSPFYN
+719 VISSPFYN

-740 SHYFLRIRELTLLGQ
+740 SHYSLRIRELTLLGQ
-755 IPFVFVAVFS
+755 IPFVFVSVFS
-765 LDFIATQESIFQI
+765 LDFIANQESIFQI

-789 HWWKIQG
+789 HWWKIRG
-796 YSILNPDDHNTR
+796 HLILNPDDHNTR

-829 SWSISTIMD
+829 SWSISTTFD
-838 EASNNEVWLW
+838 SSSNNEVWLW

-853 AMALMIYSIA
+853 AMALMIYSIVA
-863 TKLKYLGALSQL
+863 KLKYLGALSQL
-875 FLGFACLIQIN
+875 FLGFACLIQIET
-886 ICLEGHKEN
+886 CLEGHKEN

-902 MATIMATLFVIKV
+902 MATIMVTLFLIKV
-915 ASHKF
+915 GSHKF
-920 SSLKDQLKKYLLT
+920 SSLKEQLKKYLLM
-933 IQTCYSI
+933 IQTCYSF

-978 TSHKNLAQ
+978 TSHKNLTQ

-998 YLAGELSDNN
+998 YLTGELSDNN

-1020 ISFQQVSKSFQKSYS
+1020 ISFQQVSKSFQKLNS

-1041 NSIVI
+1041 NSTVI

-1080 LISTKSFIF
+1080 LISTKSFIV

-1152 NAIIISVSVA
+1152 NAIIISVSIA

-1168 VKVSDLGA
+1168 VKVSGLGA

-1184 GLAVIYFLAGISL
+1184 GLAVIYFLAGIGL

-1209 LGLSLLFLVPIIWGL
+1209 LGVSLLSLVPIIW
-1224 GDGYRIASLFVFG
+1224 DMSTTVKIASLFVLG
-1237 VVFVGLGYI
+1237 AVFVGLGYI

>member
-54 LVKLHQNQT
+54 LVKLNQNQI
-63 DSLTQD
+63 DSLTQG

-76 ALKSTISKLSLEK
+76 ALKSTISKLSLEQ
-89 RKTQTKQTVD
+89 RKTQTNKTVD

-114 KSTGTPP
+114 KSTITPP

-156 RHKDKKSLSIEYSK
+156 RHKDKKSLSAEYSK

-175 IRKNYGK
+175 IRKNYGE
-182 NNQEKEEIISK
+182 NDQEREEIISK

-230 SETFTIIKRK
+230 SETFTIIKKK

-246 ATTSPEPIEKK
+246 ATPSPEPIEKK
-257 TEASSPAKKK
+257 TAISSKTENPLQPEEMASRV
-267 TPILAKSQK
+267 
-276 DSDIKETKPT
+276 
-286 DKDIEQ
+286 KDIEQ

-313 LTGLGSLAWWQREFF
+313 LTGLGSLAWFNKDFF
-328 VGSWIDLDEEI
+328 LELSKGT

-353 LGMWLHRGKK
+353 LGMWLHRRKK

-390 TPVKIIYSPA
+390 QPVKIIESPT

-408 LGVLM
+408 LGALM

-441 IHQGAISPWIIL
+441 IHQGTISPWIIL

-493 EKNPD
+493 EKSPE
-498 FLLVTL
+498 FILVTL
-504 FLGSLWFVYTVAVFV
+504 FLGSLWFVYTVAVFI
-519 CKHNEFSD
+519 CKHKEFSD
-527 NHRATFLTLN
+527 NQRATFLTLN
-537 NASLFGFMTWE
+537 NAAVFGFMTWE
-548 MFKSS
+548 VLKLS
-553 ESSFWILGLSIGLIL
+553 EPDFWILPLSIGLIL
-568 IACAFIAS
+568 IGCAFIS
-576 KFLSKHPLTKNAY
+576 SRLLKKNPLTKNAY

-607 ESIKGSILAAETL
+607 ESIKGPILAAEAL
-620 VLLFSSSRLK
+620 VLLFSSRRLK
-630 SILVRYAAVVVSIA
+630 NIIVQYAAVVVSLA
-644 SLTFGFISIYN
+644 SLTFGFISINN

-668 GFLLACGILSA
+668 GFLLACGIFSA
-679 KKIEN
+679 KFIEN

-719 VTSSPFYN
+719 VITSPFYN

-765 LDFIATQESIFQI
+765 LDFIANQESIFQI

-796 YSILNPDDHNTR
+796 HLILNPDDHNTR

-829 SWSISTIMD
+829 SWSISTTFD
-838 EASNNEVWLW
+838 SSSNNEVWLW

-875 FLGFACLIQIN
+875 FLGFACLIQIET
-886 ICLEGHKEN
+886 CLEGHNEN

-902 MATIMATLFVIKV
+902 MATIMATLLLVKIGVQKL
-915 ASHKF
+915 SP
-920 SSLKDQLKKYLLT
+920 LKEQLKKYLST
-933 IQTCYSI
+933 IQTLYTI
-940 LFTLLVILW
+940 LFTILVILW
-949 VLNYCP
+949 VFNYCP
-955 DEYRSLVSMI
+955 DKYQSLVSMI

-978 TSHKNLAQ
+978 TSHKNLTQ

-1008 ASILSLVGILGL
+1008 ASILSLVRILGL
-1020 ISFQQVSKSFQKSYS
+1020 TSFQQVSKSFQKSYS

-1080 LISTKSFIF
+1080 LISTKSFI
-1089 HKKQFYYLSISFL
+1089 
-1102 VAGFFHL
+1102 V
-1109 FGELANKGNEVSI
+1109 
-1122 YSLLGILGL
+1122 
-1131 MFFQQVSKSSVNS
+1131 
-1144 FTKSNVAH
+1144 
-1152 NAIIISVSVA
+1152 
-1162 LFAWCT
+1162 
-1168 VKVSDLGA
+1168 
-1176 GLRLITWA
+1176 
-1184 GLAVIYFLAGISL
+1184 
-1197 KERWYRLIGLLI
+1197 
-1209 LGLSLLFLVPIIWGL
+1209 
-1224 GDGYRIASLFVFG
+1224 
-1237 VVFVGLGYI
+1237 
-1246 YTRYKD
+1246 
-1252 HIKKLL
+1252 

>member
-1 MEFLGLL
+1 MEFLVLL
-8 ILIAIGVAIHKLS
+8 ILIAICVAIHKLS
-21 KVFSQSHEAI
+21 KVFSQSNEAI

-54 LVKLHQNQT
+54 LFKLHQTQI
-63 DSLTQD
+63 DSLTQG

-76 ALKSTISKLSLEK
+76 TLKSTISKLSIEQ
-89 RKTQTKQTVD
+89 RKTQTNKTVD
-99 MRSVSQEKSQ
+99 MRTVSQEKSQ

-114 KSTGTPP
+114 KSTSTPP
-121 PIPKTTIEEN
+121 PIPKNTIEEN
-131 LVEGTIWTEQH
+131 LVEGTIWTEHH

-147 NTITANYVL
+147 NTITTNYVL
-156 RHKDKKSLSIEYSK
+156 RHKDKKSLSAEYSK

-175 IRKNYGK
+175 IRKNYVE
-182 NNQEKEEIISK
+182 NDQEREEIISK

-246 ATTSPEPIEKK
+246 ATPSPKPIEKK
-257 TEASSPAKKK
+257 TAISSKTENPMQPGEMASRV
-267 TPILAKSQK
+267 
-276 DSDIKETKPT
+276 
-286 DKDIEQ
+286 KDIEQ

-313 LTGLGSLAWWQREFF
+313 LTGLGSLAWFNKDFF
-328 VGSWIDLDEEI
+328 LELSKGTKI
-339 KVTLFYILSFGMGG
+339 TLFYILSFGMGG
-353 LGMWLHRGKK
+353 LGLWLHRRKK

-390 TPVKIIYSPA
+390 PPVKIIESSA
-400 LALILLFL
+400 LVLILLFL

-441 IHQGAISPWIIL
+441 IHQGTISPWIIL

-498 FLLVTL
+498 FILVTL
-504 FLGSLWFVYTVAVFV
+504 FLGSLWFVYTVAVFI
-519 CKHNEFSD
+519 CKHKEFSD

-553 ESSFWILGLSIGLIL
+553 ETNFWILGLSIGLIL

-576 KFLSKHPLTKNAY
+576 KFLNKHPLTKNAY

-602 ATKQS
+602 TTKQS

-630 SILVRYAAVVVSIA
+630 SILVRYASVVVSIA

-684 KNKILLRQFTSYFTG
+684 ENKILLRQFTSYFTG

-708 VLYQLNNLENS
+708 VLYQLNNFENS
-719 VTSSPFYN
+719 VITSPLYN
-727 LLILSSIPIIGCI
+727 LLILSSIPIIVCI

-755 IPFVFVAVFS
+755 IPFAFVAVFS
-765 LDFIATQESIFQI
+765 LDFIANQESIFQI
-778 ISILVLTLCFI
+778 ISILVLTLCLI

-796 YSILNPDDHNTR
+796 HLILNPDDHNTR

-829 SWSISTIMD
+829 SWSISTTMD
-838 EASNNEVWLW
+838 KASNNEVWLW

-875 FLGFACLIQIN
+875 FLGFACLIQIET
-886 ICLEGHKEN
+886 CLEGHKEN

-902 MATIMATLFVIKV
+902 MATIMVTLFLIKV
-915 ASHKF
+915 GSHKF
-920 SSLKDQLKKYLLT
+920 SSLKEQLKKYLLT

-1020 ISFQQVSKSFQKSYS
+1020 ISFQQVSKSFQKLNSQSYR
-1035 LSYKVQ
+1035 VQ

-1080 LISTKSFIF
+1080 LISTKSFIV
-1089 HKKQFYYLSISFL
+1089 HNKQFYYLSISFL

-1109 FGELANKGNEVSI
+1109 FGELANKGNEVSL

-1144 FTKSNVAH
+1144 FTKSTIAH
-1152 NAIIISVSVA
+1152 NAIIISVSIA

-1209 LGLSLLFLVPIIWGL
+1209 LGVSLLSLVPIIW
-1224 GDGYRIASLFVFG
+1224 DMSTTVKIASLFVLG
-1237 VVFVGLGYI
+1237 AVFVGLGYI

>member
-1 MEFLGLL
+1 MEILVL
-8 ILIAIGVAIHKLS
+8 ILALLVISVPICAFLAL
-21 KVFSQSHEAI
+21 SQS
-31 FRSNEALNRS
+31 NKALR
-41 NEALAEIEVLKEK
+41 EIEDIKEK
-54 LVKLHQNQT
+54 LVKLHQTQIN
-63 DSLTQD
+63 SLTQD

-76 ALKSTISKLSLEK
+76 ALKSKISKLSLEQ
-89 RKTQTKQTVD
+89 RKTQTKKTVD

-109 PVKIE
+109 PVGIE
-114 KSTGTPP
+114 KSTDTPP

-156 RHKDKKSLSIEYSK
+156 RHKDKKSLSAEYSK

-175 IRKNYGK
+175 IRKNYEK
-182 NNQEKEEIISK
+182 NDQERKKIISK

-208 AMEEGQYQL
+208 AIEEGQYQL
-217 ILNYGPLGKQTAE
+217 ILNYGPIGKQTAE
-230 SETFTIIKRK
+230 SETFTVIKRK

-257 TEASSPAKKK
+257 TETSLPAKKK
-267 TPILAKSQK
+267 TPIVAKSQK
-276 DSDIKETKPT
+276 DLVIKENKPT
-286 DKDIEQ
+286 DKEIEQ

-313 LTGLGSLAWWQREFF
+313 LTGLGSLAWFNKDFF
-328 VGSWIDLDEEI
+328 LELSKGT

-353 LGMWLHRGKK
+353 LGLWLHRRKK
-363 ELQNFGQ
+363 EIQNFGQ

-390 TPVKIIYSPA
+390 PPVKIIDSSA
-400 LALILLFL
+400 LVLILLFL

-441 IHQGAISPWIIL
+441 IHQGTISPWIIL

-465 FMVRNQWFRIPAMSM
+465 FMVRNQWFRIPALSM

-504 FLGSLWFVYTVAVFV
+504 FLGSLWFVYTVAVFI
-519 CKHNEFSD
+519 CKHKEFSD

-553 ESSFWILGLSIGLIL
+553 ESNFWILGLSIGLML

-576 KFLSKHPLTKNAY
+576 KFLSQHTLTKNAY

-602 ATKQS
+602 TTKQS

-644 SLTFGFISIYN
+644 SLIFGFISIYN

-684 KNKILLRQFTSYFTG
+684 KNKILLRQFASYFTG

-719 VTSSPFYN
+719 VITSPFYN
-727 LLILSSIPIIGCI
+727 LLILSLIPIIGCI

-755 IPFVFVAVFS
+755 IPFVFVAAFS
-765 LDFIATQESIFQI
+765 LNFIANQESIFQI

-796 YSILNPDDHNTR
+796 HLILNPDDHNTR

-829 SWSISTIMD
+829 SWSISTTMNK
-838 EASNNEVWLW
+838 ASNNGVWLW

-875 FLGFACLIQIN
+875 FLGFSCLIQIN
-886 ICLEGHKEN
+886 ICLERHNEN

-902 MATIMATLFVIKV
+902 MATIMATLFLIKV
-915 ASHKF
+915 GSHKF
-920 SSLKDQLKKYLLT
+920 SSLKGQLKKYLLT
-933 IQTCYSI
+933 IQTCYCV

-978 TSHKNLAQ
+978 TSHRNLAQ

-1020 ISFQQVSKSFQKSYS
+1020 ISFQQVSKSFQKLYS

-1053 AWCTVKS
+1053 TWCTVKS
-1060 LETPEAYRAL
+1060 LDLGTPEAYRAL

-1080 LISTKSFIF
+1080 LISTKSFIV

-1109 FGELANKGNEVSI
+1109 FGELANKGNEVSL
-1122 YSLLGILGL
+1122 YSLLGILEL

-1144 FTKSNVAH
+1144 FTKSTVAH

-1162 LFAWCT
+1162 LFTWCT
-1168 VKVSDLGA
+1168 VKVSESGA

-1184 GLAVIYFLAGISL
+1184 GLAVIYFLAGIGL

-1209 LGLSLLFLVPIIWGL
+1209 LGLSLLSLVPIIW
-1224 GDGYRIASLFVFG
+1224 DMSTTVKIASLFVLG
-1237 VVFVGLGYI
+1237 AVFVGLGYI

>member
-54 LVKLHQNQT
+54 LVKLNQNQI
-63 DSLTQD
+63 DSLTQG

-76 ALKSTISKLSLEK
+76 ALKSTISKLSLEQ
-89 RKTQTKQTVD
+89 RKTQTNKTVD

-114 KSTGTPP
+114 KSTSTPP

-156 RHKDKKSLSIEYSK
+156 RHKDKKSLSAEYSK

-175 IRKNYGK
+175 IRKNYGE
-182 NNQEKEEIISK
+182 NDQEREEIISK

-230 SETFTIIKRK
+230 SETFTIIKKK

-246 ATTSPEPIEKK
+246 ATPSPEPIEKK
-257 TEASSPAKKK
+257 TAISSKTEKPLQPEEMASRV
-267 TPILAKSQK
+267 
-276 DSDIKETKPT
+276 
-286 DKDIEQ
+286 KDIEQ

-313 LTGLGSLAWWQREFF
+313 LTGLGSLAWFNKDFF
-328 VGSWIDLDEEI
+328 LELSKGT

-353 LGMWLHRGKK
+353 LGMWLHRRKK

-390 TPVKIIYSPA
+390 QPVKIIESPT

-441 IHQGAISPWIIL
+441 IHQGTISPWIIL
-453 ASNLILAIASVV
+453 ASNLILAISSVV

-493 EKNPD
+493 EKSPE
-498 FLLVTL
+498 FILVTL
-504 FLGSLWFVYTVAVFV
+504 FLGSLWFVYTVAVFI
-519 CKHNEFSD
+519 CKHKEFSD
-527 NHRATFLTLN
+527 NQRATFLTLN
-537 NASLFGFMTWE
+537 NAAVFGFMTWE
-548 MFKSS
+548 VLKLS
-553 ESSFWILGLSIGLIL
+553 EPDFWILPLSIGLIL
-568 IACAFIAS
+568 IGCAFIS
-576 KFLSKHPLTKNAY
+576 SRLLKKNPLTKNAY

-607 ESIKGSILAAETL
+607 ESIKGPILAAEAL
-620 VLLFSSSRLK
+620 VLLFSSRRLK
-630 SILVRYAAVVVSIA
+630 NIIVQYAAVVVSLA
-644 SLTFGFISIYN
+644 SLTFGFISINN

-668 GFLLACGILSA
+668 GFLLASGIFSA
-679 KKIEN
+679 KFIEN

-708 VLYQLNNLENS
+708 VLYQLNNLEDS
-719 VTSSPFYN
+719 VITSPFYN

-765 LDFIATQESIFQI
+765 LDFIANQESIFQI

-796 YSILNPDDHNTR
+796 HLILNSDDHNPR

-829 SWSISTIMD
+829 SWSISTTMD
-838 EASNNEVWLW
+838 KVSNGEVWLW

-853 AMALMIYSIA
+853 AIALMIYSIA

-875 FLGFACLIQIN
+875 FLGFACLIQIET
-886 ICLEGHKEN
+886 CLEGHNEN

-902 MATIMATLFVIKV
+902 MATIMATLLLVKIGVQKL
-915 ASHKF
+915 SP
-920 SSLKDQLKKYLLT
+920 LKEQLKKYLST
-933 IQTCYSI
+933 IQTLYTI
-940 LFTLLVILW
+940 LFTILVILW
-949 VLNYCP
+949 VFNYCP
-955 DEYRSLVSMI
+955 DKYQSLVSII
-965 LTVTCFQVGNKIF
+965 LTVTCLQVGAKMF
-978 TSHKNLAQ
+978 ASHKNLAQ
-986 YLSLSYLVTGFL
+986 FLSLSYLVTGFL
-998 YLAGELSDNN
+998 YLAGELFDNN
-1008 ASILSLVGILGL
+1008 ASILSL
-1020 ISFQQVSKSFQKSYS
+1020 
-1035 LSYKVQ
+1035 
-1041 NSIVI
+1041 
-1046 STCIAIF
+1046 
-1053 AWCTVKS
+1053 
-1060 LETPEAYRAL
+1060 
-1070 ANLTLSVACL
+1070 
-1080 LISTKSFIF
+1080 
-1089 HKKQFYYLSISFL
+1089 
-1102 VAGFFHL
+1102 
-1109 FGELANKGNEVSI
+1109 
-1122 YSLLGILGL
+1122 LGIFIIMVL
-1131 MFFQQVSKSSVNS
+1131 QQASKLNKSSLTIPTN
-1144 FTKSNVAH
+1144 AH
-1152 NAIIISVSVA
+1152 NYLILATAVA
-1162 LFAWCT
+1162 VFVWCT
-1168 VKVSDLGA
+1168 VKVSDTSA
-1176 GLRLITWA
+1176 GLRTITWA

-1197 KERWYRLIGLLI
+1197 KERWYRLIGLST
-1209 LGLSLLFLVPIIWGL
+1209 LGISLLSLIPIIWDMPTEL
-1224 GDGYRIASLFVFG
+1224 KIASLFVLG
-1237 VVFVGLGYI
+1237 AVFVGLGYI

>member
-1 MEFLGLL
+1 MEFLVLL
-8 ILIAIGVAIHKLS
+8 ILIAICVAIHKLS
-21 KVFSQSHEAI
+21 KVFSQSNEAI

-54 LVKLHQNQT
+54 LVKLHQTQI
-63 DSLTQD
+63 DSLTQG

-76 ALKSTISKLSLEK
+76 ALKSTISKLSIK
-89 RKTQTKQTVD
+89 QRKTQTNKTVD
-99 MRSVSQEKSQ
+99 MRTVSQEKSQ

-114 KSTGTPP
+114 KSTSTPP
-121 PIPKTTIEEN
+121 PIPKNTIEEN
-131 LVEGTIWTEQH
+131 LVEGTIWTEHH

-147 NTITANYVL
+147 NTITTNYVL
-156 RHKDKKSLSIEYSK
+156 RHKDKKSLSAEYSK

-175 IRKNYGK
+175 IRKNYVE
-182 NNQEKEEIISK
+182 NDQEREEIISK

-246 ATTSPEPIEKK
+246 ATPSPKPIEKK
-257 TEASSPAKKK
+257 TAISSK
-267 TPILAKSQK
+267 TENPMQPEEMTSRV
-276 DSDIKETKPT
+276 
-286 DKDIEQ
+286 KDIEQ

-313 LTGLGSLAWWQREFF
+313 LTGLGSLAWFNKDFF
-328 VGSWIDLDEEI
+328 LELSKGTKI
-339 KVTLFYILSFGMGG
+339 TLFYILSFGMGG
-353 LGMWLHRGKK
+353 LGLWLHRRKK

-390 TPVKIIYSPA
+390 PPVKIIESSA
-400 LALILLFL
+400 LVLILLFL

-441 IHQGAISPWIIL
+441 IHQGTISPWIIL

-498 FLLVTL
+498 FILVTL
-504 FLGSLWFVYTVAVFV
+504 FLGSLWFVYTVAVFI
-519 CKHNEFSD
+519 CKHKEFSD

-553 ESSFWILGLSIGLIL
+553 ETNFWILGLSIGLIL

-576 KFLSKHPLTKNAY
+576 KFLNKHPLTKNAY

-602 ATKQS
+602 TTKQS

-630 SILVRYAAVVVSIA
+630 SILVRYASVVVSIA

-684 KNKILLRQFTSYFTG
+684 ENKILLRQFTSYFTG

-708 VLYQLNNLENS
+708 VLYQLNNFENS
-719 VTSSPFYN
+719 VITSPLYN
-727 LLILSSIPIIGCI
+727 LLILSSIPIIVCI

-755 IPFVFVAVFS
+755 IPFAFVAVFS
-765 LDFIATQESIFQI
+765 LDFIANQESIFQI
-778 ISILVLTLCFI
+778 ISILVLTLCLI

-796 YSILNPDDHNTR
+796 HLILNPDDHNTR

-829 SWSISTIMD
+829 SWSISTTMD
-838 EASNNEVWLW
+838 KASNNEVWLW

-875 FLGFACLIQIN
+875 FLGFACLIQIET
-886 ICLEGHKEN
+886 CLEGHKEN

-902 MATIMATLFVIKV
+902 MATIMVTLFLIKV
-915 ASHKF
+915 GSHKF
-920 SSLKDQLKKYLLT
+920 SSLKEQLKKYLLT

-1020 ISFQQVSKSFQKSYS
+1020 ISFQQVSKSFQKLNSQSYR
-1035 LSYKVQ
+1035 VQ

-1080 LISTKSFIF
+1080 LISTKSFIV
-1089 HKKQFYYLSISFL
+1089 HNKQFYYLSISFL

-1109 FGELANKGNEVSI
+1109 FGELANKGNEVSL

-1144 FTKSNVAH
+1144 FTKSTIAH
-1152 NAIIISVSVA
+1152 NAIIISVSIA

-1209 LGLSLLFLVPIIWGL
+1209 LGVSLLSLVPIIW
-1224 GDGYRIASLFVFG
+1224 DMSTTVKIASLFVLG
-1237 VVFVGLGYI
+1237 AVFVGLGYI

>member
-1 MEFLGLL
+1 MEPFLGLL
-8 ILIAIGVAIHKLS
+8 ILIAVFVAIAQFS
-21 KVFSQSHEAI
+21 KAIAQSNEALD
-31 FRSNEALNRS
+31 RSNEALG
-41 NEALAEIEVLKEK
+41 EIEVLKEK
-54 LVKLHQNQT
+54 LVKLHQNQI

-76 ALKSTISKLSLEK
+76 ALKSKISKLSLEQ
-89 RKTQTKQTVD
+89 RKTQTKKTVD

-109 PVKIE
+109 PVGIE
-114 KSTGTPP
+114 KSTDTPP

-156 RHKDKKSLSIEYSK
+156 RHKDKKSLSAEYSK

-175 IRKNYGK
+175 IRKNYGE
-182 NNQEKEEIISK
+182 NDQEREEIISK

-230 SETFTIIKRK
+230 SETFTVIKRK
-240 VSKPVL
+240 VSKPVI
-246 ATTSPEPIEKK
+246 ATPSPGPIEKK

-276 DSDIKETKPT
+276 DSEIKETKPT

-313 LTGLGSLAWWQREFF
+313 LTGLGSLAWFNKDFF
-328 VGSWIDLDEEI
+328 LELSKET

-353 LGMWLHRGKK
+353 LGLWLHRRKK

-390 TPVKIIYSPA
+390 PPVKIIDSSA
-400 LALILLFL
+400 LVLILLFL

-441 IHQGAISPWIIL
+441 IHQGTISPWIIL
-453 ASNLILAIASVV
+453 ASNLILAITSVV
-465 FMVRNQWFRIPAMSM
+465 FMVRNQWFRIPAISM

-498 FLLVTL
+498 FILVTL

-519 CKHNEFSD
+519 CKHKEFSD

-553 ESSFWILGLSIGLIL
+553 ESNFWILGLSIGLIL

-602 ATKQS
+602 TTKQS

-630 SILVRYAAVVVSIA
+630 SNLVRYAAVVVSIA
-644 SLTFGFISIYN
+644 SLIFGFISIYN

-719 VTSSPFYN
+719 VISSPFYN

-765 LDFIATQESIFQI
+765 LDFIANQESIFQI

-796 YSILNPDDHNTR
+796 HLILNPDDHNTR

-829 SWSISTIMD
+829 SWSISTTFD
-838 EASNNEVWLW
+838 SSSNNEVWLW

-863 TKLKYLGALSQL
+863 AKLKYLGALSQL
-875 FLGFACLIQIN
+875 FLGFACLIQIET
-886 ICLEGHKEN
+886 CLEGHNEN

-902 MATIMATLFVIKV
+902 MATIMVTLFLIKV
-915 ASHKF
+915 GSHKF
-920 SSLKDQLKKYLLT
+920 SSLKEQLKKYLLM
-933 IQTCYSI
+933 IQTCYSV

-955 DEYRSLVSMI
+955 DEYRSLASMI

-978 TSHKNLAQ
+978 TSHKNLTQ

-1020 ISFQQVSKSFQKSYS
+1020 ISFQQVSKSFQKLNS

-1070 ANLTLSVACL
+1070 ANLTLSVAFL
-1080 LISTKSFIF
+1080 LISTKSFIV
-1089 HKKQFYYLSISFL
+1089 HKTQFYYLSISFL

-1131 MFFQQVSKSSVNS
+1131 MFFQQISKSSVNS

-1152 NAIIISVSVA
+1152 NAIIISVSIA

-1184 GLAVIYFLAGISL
+1184 GLAVIYFLAGIGL

-1209 LGLSLLFLVPIIWGL
+1209 LGVSLLSLVPIIW
-1224 GDGYRIASLFVFG
+1224 DMSTTVKIASLFVLG
-1237 VVFVGLGYI
+1237 AVFVGLGYI

>member
-1 MEFLGLL
+1 MEFLVLL
-8 ILIAIGVAIHKLS
+8 ILIAICVAIHKLS
-21 KVFSQSHEAI
+21 KVFSQSNEAI

-54 LVKLHQNQT
+54 LFKLHQTQI
-63 DSLTQD
+63 DSLTQG

-76 ALKSTISKLSLEK
+76 ALKSTISKLSIEQ
-89 RKTQTKQTVD
+89 RKTQTNKTVD
-99 MRSVSQEKSQ
+99 MRTVSQEKSQ

-114 KSTGTPP
+114 KSTSTPP
-121 PIPKTTIEEN
+121 PIPKNTIEEN
-131 LVEGTIWTEQH
+131 LVEGTIWTEHH

-147 NTITANYVL
+147 NTITTNYVL
-156 RHKDKKSLSIEYSK
+156 RHKDKKSLSAEYSK

-175 IRKNYGK
+175 IRKNYVE
-182 NNQEKEEIISK
+182 NDQEREEIISK

-246 ATTSPEPIEKK
+246 ATPSPEPIEKK
-257 TEASSPAKKK
+257 TAISSKTENPMQPGEMASRV
-267 TPILAKSQK
+267 
-276 DSDIKETKPT
+276 
-286 DKDIEQ
+286 KDIEQ

-313 LTGLGSLAWWQREFF
+313 LTGLGSLAWFNKDFF
-328 VGSWIDLDEEI
+328 LELSKGTKI
-339 KVTLFYILSFGMGG
+339 TLFYILSFGMGG
-353 LGMWLHRGKK
+353 LGLWLHRRKK

-390 TPVKIIYSPA
+390 PPVKIIESSA
-400 LALILLFL
+400 LVLILLFL

-441 IHQGAISPWIIL
+441 IHQGTISPWIIL

-498 FLLVTL
+498 FILVTL
-504 FLGSLWFVYTVAVFV
+504 FLGSLWFVYTVAVFI
-519 CKHNEFSD
+519 CKHKEFSD

-553 ESSFWILGLSIGLIL
+553 ETNFWILGLSIGLIL

-576 KFLSKHPLTKNAY
+576 KFLNKHPLTKNAY

-602 ATKQS
+602 TTKQS

-630 SILVRYAAVVVSIA
+630 SILVRYASVVVSIA

-684 KNKILLRQFTSYFTG
+684 ENKILLRQFTSYFTG

-708 VLYQLNNLENS
+708 VLYQLNNFENS
-719 VTSSPFYN
+719 VITSPLYN
-727 LLILSSIPIIGCI
+727 LLILSSIPIIVCI

-755 IPFVFVAVFS
+755 IPFAFVAVFS
-765 LDFIATQESIFQI
+765 LDFIANQESIFQI
-778 ISILVLTLCFI
+778 ISILVLTLCLI

-796 YSILNPDDHNTR
+796 HLILNPDDHNTR

-829 SWSISTIMD
+829 SWSISTTMD
-838 EASNNEVWLW
+838 KASNNEVWLW

-875 FLGFACLIQIN
+875 FLGFACLIQIET
-886 ICLEGHKEN
+886 CLEGHKEN

-902 MATIMATLFVIKV
+902 MATIMVTLFLIKV
-915 ASHKF
+915 GSHKF
-920 SSLKDQLKKYLLT
+920 SSLKEQLKKYLLT

-1020 ISFQQVSKSFQKSYS
+1020 ISFQQVSKSFQKLNSQSYR
-1035 LSYKVQ
+1035 VQ

-1080 LISTKSFIF
+1080 LISTKSFIV
-1089 HKKQFYYLSISFL
+1089 HNKQFYYLSISFL

-1109 FGELANKGNEVSI
+1109 FGELANKGNEVSL

-1144 FTKSNVAH
+1144 FTKSTIAH
-1152 NAIIISVSVA
+1152 NAIIISVSIA

-1209 LGLSLLFLVPIIWGL
+1209 LGVSLLSLVPIIW
-1224 GDGYRIASLFVFG
+1224 DMSTTVKIASLFVLG
-1237 VVFVGLGYI
+1237 AVFVGLGYI

>member
-1 MEFLGLL
+1 MEFLVLL
-8 ILIAIGVAIHKLS
+8 ILIAICVAIHKLS
-21 KVFSQSHEAI
+21 KVFSQSNEAI

-54 LVKLHQNQT
+54 LVKLHQTQI
-63 DSLTQD
+63 DSLTQGQ
-69 KALEEIE
+69 ALEEIE
-76 ALKSTISKLSLEK
+76 ALKSTIRKLSIEQ
-89 RKTQTKQTVD
+89 RKTQTNKTVD
-99 MRSVSQEKSQ
+99 MRTVSQEKSQ

-114 KSTGTPP
+114 KSTSTPP
-121 PIPKTTIEEN
+121 PIPKNTIEEN
-131 LVEGTIWTEQH
+131 LVEGTIWTEHH

-147 NTITANYVL
+147 NTITTNYVL
-156 RHKDKKSLSIEYSK
+156 RHKDKKSLSAEYSK

-175 IRKNYGK
+175 IRKNYVE
-182 NNQEKEEIISK
+182 NDQEREEIISK

-246 ATTSPEPIEKK
+246 ATPSPEPIEKK
-257 TEASSPAKKK
+257 TAISSKTENPMQPGEMASRV
-267 TPILAKSQK
+267 
-276 DSDIKETKPT
+276 
-286 DKDIEQ
+286 KDIEQ

-313 LTGLGSLAWWQREFF
+313 LTGLGSLAWFNKDFF
-328 VGSWIDLDEEI
+328 LELSKGTKI
-339 KVTLFYILSFGMGG
+339 TLFYILSFGMGG
-353 LGMWLHRGKK
+353 LGLWLHRRKK

-390 TPVKIIYSPA
+390 PPVKIIESSA
-400 LALILLFL
+400 LVLILLFL

-441 IHQGAISPWIIL
+441 IHQGTISPWIIL

-498 FLLVTL
+498 FILVTL
-504 FLGSLWFVYTVAVFV
+504 FLGSLWFVYTVAVFI
-519 CKHNEFSD
+519 CKHKEFSD

-548 MFKSS
+548 MLKSS
-553 ESSFWILGLSIGLIL
+553 ETNFWILGLSIGLIL

-576 KFLSKHPLTKNAY
+576 KFLNKHPLTKNAY

-602 ATKQS
+602 TTKQS

-630 SILVRYAAVVVSIA
+630 SILVRYASVVVSIA

-684 KNKILLRQFTSYFTG
+684 ENKILLRQFTSYFTG

-708 VLYQLNNLENS
+708 VLYQLNNFENS
-719 VTSSPFYN
+719 VITNPLYN
-727 LLILSSIPIIGCI
+727 LLILSSIPIIVCI

-755 IPFVFVAVFS
+755 IPFAFVAVFS
-765 LDFIATQESIFQI
+765 LDFIANQESIFQI
-778 ISILVLTLCFI
+778 ISILVLTLCLI

-796 YSILNPDDHNTR
+796 HLILNPDDHNTR

-829 SWSISTIMD
+829 SWSISTTMD
-838 EASNNEVWLW
+838 KASNNEVWLW

-875 FLGFACLIQIN
+875 FLGFACLIQIET
-886 ICLEGHKEN
+886 CLEGHKEN

-902 MATIMATLFVIKV
+902 MATIMVTLFLIKV
-915 ASHKF
+915 GSHKF
-920 SSLKDQLKKYLLT
+920 SSLKEQLKKYLLT

-1020 ISFQQVSKSFQKSYS
+1020 ISFQQVSKSFQKLNSQSYR
-1035 LSYKVQ
+1035 VQ

-1080 LISTKSFIF
+1080 LISTKSFIV
-1089 HKKQFYYLSISFL
+1089 HNKQFYYLSISFL

-1109 FGELANKGNEVSI
+1109 FGELANKGNEVSL

-1144 FTKSNVAH
+1144 FTKSTIAH
-1152 NAIIISVSVA
+1152 NAIIISVSIA

-1209 LGLSLLFLVPIIWGL
+1209 LGVSLLSLVPIIW
-1224 GDGYRIASLFVFG
+1224 DMSTTVKIASLFVLG
-1237 VVFVGLGYI
+1237 AVFVGLGYI

>member
-1 MEFLGLL
+1 MEFLVLL
-8 ILIAIGVAIHKLS
+8 ILIAICVAIHKLS
-21 KVFSQSHEAI
+21 KVFSQSNEAI

-54 LVKLHQNQT
+54 LVKLHQTQI
-63 DSLTQD
+63 DSLTQG

-76 ALKSTISKLSLEK
+76 TLKSTISKLSIEQ
-89 RKTQTKQTVD
+89 RKTQTNKTVD
-99 MRSVSQEKSQ
+99 MRTVSQEKSQ

-114 KSTGTPP
+114 KSTSTPP
-121 PIPKTTIEEN
+121 PIPKNTIEEN
-131 LVEGTIWTEQH
+131 LVEGTIWTEHH

-147 NTITANYVL
+147 NTITTNYVL
-156 RHKDKKSLSIEYSK
+156 RHKDKKSLSAEYSK

-175 IRKNYGK
+175 IRKNYVE
-182 NNQEKEEIISK
+182 NDQEREEIISK

-246 ATTSPEPIEKK
+246 ATPSPEPIEKK
-257 TEASSPAKKK
+257 TAISSKTENPMQPGEMASRV
-267 TPILAKSQK
+267 
-276 DSDIKETKPT
+276 
-286 DKDIEQ
+286 KDIEQ

-313 LTGLGSLAWWQREFF
+313 LTGLGSLAWFNKDFF
-328 VGSWIDLDEEI
+328 LELSKGTKI
-339 KVTLFYILSFGMGG
+339 TLFYILSFGMGG
-353 LGMWLHRGKK
+353 LGLWLHRRKK

-390 TPVKIIYSPA
+390 PPVKIIESSA
-400 LALILLFL
+400 LVLILLFL

-441 IHQGAISPWIIL
+441 IHQGTISPWIIL

-498 FLLVTL
+498 FILVTL
-504 FLGSLWFVYTVAVFV
+504 FLGSLWFVYTVAVFI
-519 CKHNEFSD
+519 CKHKEFSD

-553 ESSFWILGLSIGLIL
+553 ETNFWILGLSIGLIL

-576 KFLSKHPLTKNAY
+576 KFLNKHPLTKNAY

-602 ATKQS
+602 TTKQS

-630 SILVRYAAVVVSIA
+630 SILVRYASVVVSIA

-684 KNKILLRQFTSYFTG
+684 ENKILLRQFTSYFTG

-708 VLYQLNNLENS
+708 VLYQLNNFENS
-719 VTSSPFYN
+719 VITSPLYN
-727 LLILSSIPIIGCI
+727 LLILSSIPIIVCI

-755 IPFVFVAVFS
+755 IPFAFVAVFS
-765 LDFIATQESIFQI
+765 LDFIANQESIFQI
-778 ISILVLTLCFI
+778 ISILVLTLCLI

-796 YSILNPDDHNTR
+796 HLILNPDDHNTR

-829 SWSISTIMD
+829 SWSISTTMD
-838 EASNNEVWLW
+838 KASNNEVWLW

-875 FLGFACLIQIN
+875 FLGFACLIQIET
-886 ICLEGHKEN
+886 CLEGHKEN

-902 MATIMATLFVIKV
+902 MATIMVTLFLIKV
-915 ASHKF
+915 GSHKF
-920 SSLKDQLKKYLLT
+920 SSLKEQLKKYLLT

-1020 ISFQQVSKSFQKSYS
+1020 ISFQQVSKSFQKLNSQSYR
-1035 LSYKVQ
+1035 VQ

-1080 LISTKSFIF
+1080 LISTKSFIV
-1089 HKKQFYYLSISFL
+1089 HNKQFYYLSISFL

-1109 FGELANKGNEVSI
+1109 FGELANKGNEVSL

-1144 FTKSNVAH
+1144 FTKSTIAH
-1152 NAIIISVSVA
+1152 NAIIISVSIA

-1209 LGLSLLFLVPIIWGL
+1209 LGVSLLSLVPIIW
-1224 GDGYRIASLFVFG
+1224 DMSTTVKIASLFVLG
-1237 VVFVGLGYI
+1237 AVFVGLGYI

>member
-1 MEFLGLL
+1 MEFLVLL
-8 ILIAIGVAIHKLS
+8 ILIAICVAIHKLS
-21 KVFSQSHEAI
+21 KVFSQSNEAI

-54 LVKLHQNQT
+54 LVKLHQTQI
-63 DSLTQD
+63 DSLTQG

-76 ALKSTISKLSLEK
+76 ALKSTIRKLSIEQ
-89 RKTQTKQTVD
+89 RKTQTNKTVD
-99 MRSVSQEKSQ
+99 MRTVSQEKSQ

-114 KSTGTPP
+114 KSTSTPP
-121 PIPKTTIEEN
+121 PIPKNTIEEN
-131 LVEGTIWTEQH
+131 LVEGTIWTEHH

-147 NTITANYVL
+147 NTITTNYVL
-156 RHKDKKSLSIEYSK
+156 RHKDKKSLSAEYSK

-175 IRKNYGK
+175 IRKNYVE
-182 NNQEKEEIISK
+182 NDQEREEIISK

-246 ATTSPEPIEKK
+246 ATPSPKPIEKK
-257 TEASSPAKKK
+257 TAISSKTENPMQPGEMASRV
-267 TPILAKSQK
+267 
-276 DSDIKETKPT
+276 
-286 DKDIEQ
+286 KDIEQ

-313 LTGLGSLAWWQREFF
+313 LTGLGSLAWFNKDFF
-328 VGSWIDLDEEI
+328 LELSKGTKI
-339 KVTLFYILSFGMGG
+339 TLFYILSFGMGG
-353 LGMWLHRGKK
+353 LGLWLHRRKK

-390 TPVKIIYSPA
+390 PPVKIIESSA
-400 LALILLFL
+400 LVLILLFL

-441 IHQGAISPWIIL
+441 IHQGTISPWIIL

-498 FLLVTL
+498 FILVTL
-504 FLGSLWFVYTVAVFV
+504 FLGSLWFVYTVAVFI
-519 CKHNEFSD
+519 CKHKEFSD

-553 ESSFWILGLSIGLIL
+553 ETNFWILGLSIGLIL

-576 KFLSKHPLTKNAY
+576 KFLNKHPLTKNAY

-602 ATKQS
+602 TTKQS

-630 SILVRYAAVVVSIA
+630 SILVRYASVVVSIA

-684 KNKILLRQFTSYFTG
+684 ENKILLRQFTSYFTG

-708 VLYQLNNLENS
+708 VLYQLNNFENS
-719 VTSSPFYN
+719 VITSPLYN
-727 LLILSSIPIIGCI
+727 LLILSSIPIIVCI

-755 IPFVFVAVFS
+755 IPFAFVAVFS
-765 LDFIATQESIFQI
+765 LDFIANQESIFQI
-778 ISILVLTLCFI
+778 ISILVLTLCLI

-796 YSILNPDDHNTR
+796 HLILNPDDHNTR

-829 SWSISTIMD
+829 SWSISTTMD
-838 EASNNEVWLW
+838 KASNNEVWLW

-875 FLGFACLIQIN
+875 FLGFACLIQIET
-886 ICLEGHKEN
+886 CLGGHKEN

-902 MATIMATLFVIKV
+902 MATIMVTLFLIKV
-915 ASHKF
+915 GSHKF
-920 SSLKDQLKKYLLT
+920 SSLKEQLKKYLLT

-986 YLSLSYLVTGFL
+986 HLSLSYLVTGFL

-1020 ISFQQVSKSFQKSYS
+1020 ISFQQVSKSFQKLNSQSYR
-1035 LSYKVQ
+1035 VQ

-1080 LISTKSFIF
+1080 LISTKSFIV
-1089 HKKQFYYLSISFL
+1089 HNKQFYYLSISFL

-1109 FGELANKGNEVSI
+1109 FGELANKGNEVSL

-1144 FTKSNVAH
+1144 FTKSTIAH
-1152 NAIIISVSVA
+1152 NAIIISVSIA

-1209 LGLSLLFLVPIIWGL
+1209 LGVSLLSLLPIIW
-1224 GDGYRIASLFVFG
+1224 DMSTTVKIASLFVLG
-1237 VVFVGLGYI
+1237 AVFVGLGYI

>member
-1 MEFLGLL
+1 MEFLVLL
-8 ILIAIGVAIHKLS
+8 ILIAICVAIHKLS
-21 KVFSQSHEAI
+21 KVFSQSNEAI

-54 LVKLHQNQT
+54 LFKLHQTQI
-63 DSLTQD
+63 DSLTQG

-76 ALKSTISKLSLEK
+76 TLKSTISKLSIEQ
-89 RKTQTKQTVD
+89 RKTQTNKTVD
-99 MRSVSQEKSQ
+99 MRTVSQEKSQ

-114 KSTGTPP
+114 KSTSTPP
-121 PIPKTTIEEN
+121 PIPKNTIEEN
-131 LVEGTIWTEQH
+131 LVEGTIWTEHH

-147 NTITANYVL
+147 NTITTNYVL
-156 RHKDKKSLSIEYSK
+156 RHKDKKSLSAEYSK

-175 IRKNYGK
+175 IRKNYVE
-182 NNQEKEEIISK
+182 NDQEREEIISK

-246 ATTSPEPIEKK
+246 ATPSPKPIEKK
-257 TEASSPAKKK
+257 TAISSKTENPMQPGEMASRV
-267 TPILAKSQK
+267 
-276 DSDIKETKPT
+276 
-286 DKDIEQ
+286 KDIEQ

-313 LTGLGSLAWWQREFF
+313 LTGLGSLAWFNKDFF
-328 VGSWIDLDEEI
+328 LELSKGTKI
-339 KVTLFYILSFGMGG
+339 TLFYILSFGMGG
-353 LGMWLHRGKK
+353 LGLWLHRRKK

-390 TPVKIIYSPA
+390 PPVKIIESSA
-400 LALILLFL
+400 LVLILLFL

-441 IHQGAISPWIIL
+441 IHQGTISPWIIL

-498 FLLVTL
+498 FILVTL
-504 FLGSLWFVYTVAVFV
+504 FLGSLWFVYTVAVFI
-519 CKHNEFSD
+519 CKHKEFSD

-553 ESSFWILGLSIGLIL
+553 ETNFWILGLSIGLIL

-576 KFLSKHPLTKNAY
+576 KFLNKHPLTKNAY

-602 ATKQS
+602 TTKQS

-630 SILVRYAAVVVSIA
+630 SILVRYASVVVSIA

-684 KNKILLRQFTSYFTG
+684 ENKILLRQFTSYFTG

-708 VLYQLNNLENS
+708 VLYQLNNFENS
-719 VTSSPFYN
+719 VITSPLYN
-727 LLILSSIPIIGCI
+727 LLILSSIPIIVCI

-755 IPFVFVAVFS
+755 IPFAFVAVFS
-765 LDFIATQESIFQI
+765 LDFIANQESIFQI
-778 ISILVLTLCFI
+778 ISILVLTLCLI

-796 YSILNPDDHNTR
+796 HLILNPDDHNTR

-829 SWSISTIMD
+829 SWSISTTFD
-838 EASNNEVWLW
+838 NSSNNEVWLW

-875 FLGFACLIQIN
+875 FLGFACLIQIET
-886 ICLEGHKEN
+886 CLEGHKEN

-902 MATIMATLFVIKV
+902 MATIMVTLFLIKV
-915 ASHKF
+915 GSHKF
-920 SSLKDQLKKYLLT
+920 SSLKEQLKKYLLT

-1020 ISFQQVSKSFQKSYS
+1020 ISFQQVSKSFQKLNSQSYR
-1035 LSYKVQ
+1035 VQ

-1080 LISTKSFIF
+1080 LISTKSFIV
-1089 HKKQFYYLSISFL
+1089 HNKQFYYLSISFL

-1109 FGELANKGNEVSI
+1109 FGELANKGNEVSL

-1144 FTKSNVAH
+1144 FTKSTIAH
-1152 NAIIISVSVA
+1152 NAIIISVSIA

-1209 LGLSLLFLVPIIWGL
+1209 LGVSLLSLVPIIW
-1224 GDGYRIASLFVFG
+1224 DMSTTVKIASLFVLG
-1237 VVFVGLGYI
+1237 AVFVGLGYI

>member
-1 MEFLGLL
+1 MEILAFILFLLL
-8 ILIAIGVAIHKLS
+8 ISVPICAFLAL
-21 KVFSQSHEAI
+21 SQS
-31 FRSNEALNRS
+31 NKALR
-41 NEALAEIEVLKEK
+41 EIEVLKEK
-54 LVKLHQNQT
+54 LVKLHQTQIN
-63 DSLTQD
+63 SPTQD

-76 ALKSTISKLSLEK
+76 ALKSKISKLSLEK
-89 RKTQTKQTVD
+89 RKTQTKETVD

-114 KSTGTPP
+114 KSTSTPP

-156 RHKDKKSLSIEYSK
+156 RHKDKKSLSAEYSK

-175 IRKNYGK
+175 IRKNYGE
-182 NNQEKEEIISK
+182 NDQEREEIISK

-230 SETFTIIKRK
+230 SETFTIIKKK

-246 ATTSPEPIEKK
+246 ATPSPEPIEKK
-257 TEASSPAKKK
+257 TAISSKTEKTFQPEEMASRVN
-267 TPILAKSQK
+267 
-276 DSDIKETKPT
+276 
-286 DKDIEQ
+286 DIEQ

-313 LTGLGSLAWWQREFF
+313 LTGLGSLAWFNKDFF
-328 VGSWIDLDEEI
+328 LELSKGT

-353 LGMWLHRGKK
+353 LGMWLHRRKK

-390 TPVKIIYSPA
+390 QPVKIIESPT

-408 LGVLM
+408 LGALM

-441 IHQGAISPWIIL
+441 IHQGTISPWIIL

-493 EKNPD
+493 EKSPE
-498 FLLVTL
+498 FILVTL
-504 FLGSLWFVYTVAVFV
+504 FLGSLWFVYTVAVFI
-519 CKHNEFSD
+519 CKHKEFSD
-527 NHRATFLTLN
+527 NQRATFLTLN
-537 NASLFGFMTWE
+537 NAAVFGFMTWE
-548 MFKSS
+548 VLKLS
-553 ESSFWILGLSIGLIL
+553 EPDFWILPLSIGLIL
-568 IACAFIAS
+568 IGCAFIS
-576 KFLSKHPLTKNAY
+576 SRLLKKNPLTKNAY

-607 ESIKGSILAAETL
+607 ESIKGPILAAEAL
-620 VLLFSSSRLK
+620 VLLFSSRRLK
-630 SILVRYAAVVVSIA
+630 NIIVQYAAVVVSLA
-644 SLTFGFISIYN
+644 SLTFGFISINN

-668 GFLLACGILSA
+668 GFLLACGMFSA
-679 KKIEN
+679 KFIEN

-719 VTSSPFYN
+719 VITNPFYN

-740 SHYFLRIRELTLLGQ
+740 SHYFLKIRELTLLGQ

-765 LDFIATQESIFQI
+765 LDFIANQESIFQI

-796 YSILNPDDHNTR
+796 HLILNSDDHNTR

-829 SWSISTIMD
+829 SWSISTIM
-838 EASNNEVWLW
+838 EKESNSEVWLW

-853 AMALMIYSIA
+853 AIALMIYSIA

-875 FLGFACLIQIN
+875 FLGFACLIQIET
-886 ICLEGHKEN
+886 CLEGHNEN

-902 MATIMATLFVIKV
+902 MATIMATLLLVKIGVQKL
-915 ASHKF
+915 SP
-920 SSLKDQLKKYLLT
+920 LKEQLKKYLST
-933 IQTCYSI
+933 IQTLYTI
-940 LFTLLVILW
+940 LFTILVILW
-949 VLNYCP
+949 VFNYCP
-955 DEYRSLVSMI
+955 DKYQSLVSMI
-965 LTVTCFQVGNKIF
+965 LTVTCLQVGAKMF
-978 TSHKNLAQ
+978 ASHKNLAQ
-986 YLSLSYLVTGFL
+986 FLSLSYLVTGFL
-998 YLAGELSDNN
+998 YLAGELFDNN
-1008 ASILSLVGILGL
+1008 ASILSL
-1020 ISFQQVSKSFQKSYS
+1020 
-1035 LSYKVQ
+1035 
-1041 NSIVI
+1041 
-1046 STCIAIF
+1046 
-1053 AWCTVKS
+1053 
-1060 LETPEAYRAL
+1060 
-1070 ANLTLSVACL
+1070 
-1080 LISTKSFIF
+1080 
-1089 HKKQFYYLSISFL
+1089 
-1102 VAGFFHL
+1102 
-1109 FGELANKGNEVSI
+1109 
-1122 YSLLGILGL
+1122 LGIFIIMVL
-1131 MFFQQVSKSSVNS
+1131 QQASKLNKSSLTIPTN
-1144 FTKSNVAH
+1144 AH
-1152 NAIIISVSVA
+1152 NYLILATAVA
-1162 LFAWCT
+1162 VFVWCT
-1168 VKVSDLGA
+1168 VKVSDTSA
-1176 GLRLITWA
+1176 GLRTITWA

-1197 KERWYRLIGLLI
+1197 KERWYRLIGLST
-1209 LGLSLLFLVPIIWGL
+1209 LGISLLSLIPIIWDMPTEL
-1224 GDGYRIASLFVFG
+1224 KIASLFVLG
-1237 VVFVGLGYI
+1237 AVFVGLGYI

>member
-54 LVKLHQNQT
+54 LVKLNQNQI
-63 DSLTQD
+63 DSLTQG

-76 ALKSTISKLSLEK
+76 ALKSTISKLSLEQ
-89 RKTQTKQTVD
+89 RKTQTNKTVD

-114 KSTGTPP
+114 KSTSTPP

-142 SYEEG
+142 SYEQG

-156 RHKDKKSLSIEYSK
+156 RHKDKKSLTAEYSK

-175 IRKNYGK
+175 IRKNYGE
-182 NNQEKEEIISK
+182 NDQEREEIISK

-230 SETFTIIKRK
+230 SETFTIIKKK

-246 ATTSPEPIEKK
+246 ATPSPEPIEKK
-257 TEASSPAKKK
+257 TAISSKTENPLQPEEMASRV
-267 TPILAKSQK
+267 
-276 DSDIKETKPT
+276 
-286 DKDIEQ
+286 KDIEQ

-313 LTGLGSLAWWQREFF
+313 LTGLGSLAWFNKDFF
-328 VGSWIDLDEEI
+328 LELSKGTKI
-339 KVTLFYILSFGMGG
+339 TLFYILSFGMGG
-353 LGMWLHRGKK
+353 LGLWLHRRKK

-390 TPVKIIYSPA
+390 PPVKIIDSSS
-400 LALILLFL
+400 LVLILLFL

-441 IHQGAISPWIIL
+441 IHQGTISPWIIL

-485 GFFIWRFL
+485 GFFIWRLL

-504 FLGSLWFVYTVAVFV
+504 FLGSLWFVYTVAVFA
-519 CKHNEFSD
+519 CKHKEFSD

-553 ESSFWILGLSIGLIL
+553 ESNFWILGLSIGLIL

-576 KFLSKHPLTKNAY
+576 KFLSKHTLTKNAY

-602 ATKQS
+602 TTKQS

-630 SILVRYAAVVVSIA
+630 SILVRYASVVVSIA

-684 KNKILLRQFTSYFTG
+684 KNKVLLRQFTSYFTG

-719 VTSSPFYN
+719 VITSPLYN

-740 SHYFLRIRELTLLGQ
+740 SHYFSRIRELTLLGQ

-765 LDFIATQESIFQI
+765 LDFIANQESIFQI
-778 ISILVLTLCFI
+778 ISILVLTLCLI

-796 YSILNPDDHNTR
+796 HLILNPDDHNTR
-808 LLKIPS
+808 FLKIPS
-814 IIEACYSVVIVAQIF
+814 IIEACYSIIIVAQIF
-829 SWSISTIMD
+829 SWSISTTFD
-838 EASNNEVWLW
+838 SSSNNEVWLW

-863 TKLKYLGALSQL
+863 AKLKYLGALSQL
-875 FLGFACLIQIN
+875 FLGFACLIQIET
-886 ICLEGHKEN
+886 CLEGHKEN

-902 MATIMATLFVIKV
+902 MATVMVTLFLIKV
-915 ASHKF
+915 GSHKF
-920 SSLKDQLKKYLLT
+920 SSLKEQLKKYLLM
-933 IQTCYSI
+933 IQTCYSV

-978 TSHKNLAQ
+978 TSHKNLTQ

-1020 ISFQQVSKSFQKSYS
+1020 ISFQQVSKSFQKLNS

-1041 NSIVI
+1041 NSTVI

-1080 LISTKSFIF
+1080 LISTKSFIV

-1152 NAIIISVSVA
+1152 NAIIISVSIA

-1168 VKVSDLGA
+1168 VKVSGLGA
-1176 GLRLITWA
+1176 GLRIITWS

-1209 LGLSLLFLVPIIWGL
+1209 LGVSLLSLVPIIW
-1224 GDGYRIASLFVFG
+1224 DMSTTVKIASLFVLG
-1237 VVFVGLGYI
+1237 AVFVGLGYI

>member
-1 MEFLGLL
+1 MEFLVLL
-8 ILIAIGVAIHKLS
+8 ILIAICVAIHKLS
-21 KVFSQSHEAI
+21 KVFSQSNEAI

-54 LVKLHQNQT
+54 LFKLHQTQI
-63 DSLTQD
+63 DSLTQG

-76 ALKSTISKLSLEK
+76 ALKSTISKLSIEQ
-89 RKTQTKQTVD
+89 RKTQTNKTVD
-99 MRSVSQEKSQ
+99 MRTVSQEKSQ

-114 KSTGTPP
+114 KSTSTPP
-121 PIPKTTIEEN
+121 PIPKNTIEEN
-131 LVEGTIWTEQH
+131 LVEGTIWTEHH

-147 NTITANYVL
+147 NTITTNYVL
-156 RHKDKKSLSIEYSK
+156 RHKDKKSLSAEYSK

-175 IRKNYGK
+175 IRKNYVE
-182 NNQEKEEIISK
+182 NDQEREEIISK

-246 ATTSPEPIEKK
+246 ATPSPKPIEKK
-257 TEASSPAKKK
+257 TAISSKTENPMQPGEMASRV
-267 TPILAKSQK
+267 
-276 DSDIKETKPT
+276 
-286 DKDIEQ
+286 KDIEQ

-313 LTGLGSLAWWQREFF
+313 LTGLGSLAWFNKDFF
-328 VGSWIDLDEEI
+328 LELSKGTKI
-339 KVTLFYILSFGMGG
+339 TLFYILSFGMGG
-353 LGMWLHRGKK
+353 LGLWLHRRKK

-390 TPVKIIYSPA
+390 PPVKIIESSA
-400 LALILLFL
+400 LVLILLFL

-441 IHQGAISPWIIL
+441 IHQGTISPWIIL

-498 FLLVTL
+498 FILVTL
-504 FLGSLWFVYTVAVFV
+504 FLGSLWFVYTVAVFI
-519 CKHNEFSD
+519 CKHKEFSD

-553 ESSFWILGLSIGLIL
+553 ETNFWILGLSIGLIL

-576 KFLSKHPLTKNAY
+576 KFLNKHPLTKNAY

-602 ATKQS
+602 TTKQS

-630 SILVRYAAVVVSIA
+630 SILVRYASVVVSIA

-684 KNKILLRQFTSYFTG
+684 ENKILLRQFTSYFTG

-708 VLYQLNNLENS
+708 VLYQLNNFENS
-719 VTSSPFYN
+719 VITSPLYN
-727 LLILSSIPIIGCI
+727 LLILSSIPIIVCI

-755 IPFVFVAVFS
+755 IPFAFVAVFS
-765 LDFIATQESIFQI
+765 LDFIANQESIFQI
-778 ISILVLTLCFI
+778 ISILVLTLCLI

-796 YSILNPDDHNTR
+796 HLILNPDDHNTR

-829 SWSISTIMD
+829 SWSISTTMD
-838 EASNNEVWLW
+838 KASNNEVWLW

-875 FLGFACLIQIN
+875 FLGFACLIQIET
-886 ICLEGHKEN
+886 CLEGHKEN

-902 MATIMATLFVIKV
+902 MATIMVTLFLIKV
-915 ASHKF
+915 GSHKF
-920 SSLKDQLKKYLLT
+920 SSLKEQLKKYLLT

-1020 ISFQQVSKSFQKSYS
+1020 ISFQQVSKSFQKLNSQSYR
-1035 LSYKVQ
+1035 VQ

-1080 LISTKSFIF
+1080 LISTKSFIV
-1089 HKKQFYYLSISFL
+1089 HNKQFYYLSISFL

-1109 FGELANKGNEVSI
+1109 FGELANKGNEVSL

-1144 FTKSNVAH
+1144 FTKSTIAH
-1152 NAIIISVSVA
+1152 NAIIISVSIA

-1209 LGLSLLFLVPIIWGL
+1209 LGVSLLSLVPIIW
-1224 GDGYRIASLFVFG
+1224 DMSTTVKIASLFVLG
-1237 VVFVGLGYI
+1237 AVFVGLGYI

>member
-1 MEFLGLL
+1 MEILAFILALLVISVPICAFLAL
-8 ILIAIGVAIHKLS
+8 
-21 KVFSQSHEAI
+21 SQS
-31 FRSNEALNRS
+31 NKALR
-41 NEALAEIEVLKEK
+41 EIEALKEK
-54 LVKLHQNQT
+54 LVKLHQTQIN
-63 DSLTQD
+63 SPTQD

-76 ALKSTISKLSLEK
+76 ALKSEISKLSLEK
-89 RKTQTKQTVD
+89 RKTQTKETVD

-156 RHKDKKSLSIEYSK
+156 RHKDQKALSAEYSK
-170 ARLTL
+170 ARITL
-175 IRKNYGK
+175 IRKTHGK
-182 NNQEKEEIISK
+182 NDQEREGIYSK
-193 LVNVFQGQVRSESFK
+193 LVNVFQGQVRSEGFK
-208 AMEEGQYQL
+208 GIEEGQYQL
-217 ILNYGPLGKQTAE
+217 ILNYGPIGKQTAE
-230 SETFTIIKRK
+230 SETFTVIKKR

-246 ATTSPEPIEKK
+246 ATPSPGPIEKK

-276 DSDIKETKPT
+276 DSEIKETKPT

-313 LTGLGSLAWWQREFF
+313 LTGLGSLAWFNKDFF
-328 VGSWIDLDEEI
+328 LELSKET
-339 KVTLFYILSFGMGG
+339 KVTLFYILSFVMGG
-353 LGMWLHRGKK
+353 LGLWLHRRKK

-390 TPVKIIYSPA
+390 PPVKIIDSSA
-400 LALILLFL
+400 LVLILLFL

-441 IHQGAISPWIIL
+441 IHQGTISPWIIL
-453 ASNLILAIASVV
+453 ASNLILAITSVV

-498 FLLVTL
+498 FILVTL

-519 CKHNEFSD
+519 CKHKEFSD

-553 ESSFWILGLSIGLIL
+553 ESNFWILGLSIGLIL

-576 KFLSKHPLTKNAY
+576 KFLSKHTLTKNAY

-602 ATKQS
+602 TTKQS

-644 SLTFGFISIYN
+644 SLIFGFISIYN

-684 KNKILLRQFTSYFTG
+684 ENKILLRQFTSYFTG

-719 VTSSPFYN
+719 VISSPLYN

-755 IPFVFVAVFS
+755 IPFAFVAVFS
-765 LDFIATQESIFQI
+765 LDFIANQESIFQI

-796 YSILNPDDHNTR
+796 HSILNPDDHNTR

-829 SWSISTIMD
+829 SWSISTTMD
-838 EASNNEVWLW
+838 KASNNEVWLW

-875 FLGFACLIQIN
+875 FLGFACLIQIET
-886 ICLEGHKEN
+886 CLEGHKEN

-902 MATIMATLFVIKV
+902 MATIMVTLFLIKV
-915 ASHKF
+915 GSHKF
-920 SSLKDQLKKYLLT
+920 SSLKEQLKKYLLT

-955 DEYRSLVSMI
+955 DEYRSLASMI
-965 LTVTCFQVGNKIF
+965 LTVTCFQLGNKIF

-1020 ISFQQVSKSFQKSYS
+1020 ITFQQVSKSFQKLHS

-1060 LETPEAYRAL
+1060 LETPEAYRTL

-1080 LISTKSFIF
+1080 LISTKSFIV

-1122 YSLLGILGL
+1122 YSLLGILGQ

-1144 FTKSNVAH
+1144 FTKSTVAH
-1152 NAIIISVSVA
+1152 NAIIISVSIA

-1184 GLAVIYFLAGISL
+1184 GLAVIYFLAGIGL

-1209 LGLSLLFLVPIIWGL
+1209 LGVSLLSLVPIIW
-1224 GDGYRIASLFVFG
+1224 DMSTTVKIASLFVLG
-1237 VVFVGLGYI
+1237 AVFVGLGYI

>member
-1 MEFLGLL
+1 MEILAFILALL
-8 ILIAIGVAIHKLS
+8 VISVPICAFIAL
-21 KVFSQSHEAI
+21 SQS
-31 FRSNEALNRS
+31 NKALR
-41 NEALAEIEVLKEK
+41 EIEDLKSK
-54 LVKLHQNQT
+54 LVKLHQTQIN
-63 DSLTQD
+63 SPTQD
-69 KALEEIE
+69 KALGEIE
-76 ALKSTISKLSLEK
+76 ALKSTISKLSLEQ
-89 RKTQTKQTVD
+89 RKTQTKETVD

-121 PIPKTTIEEN
+121 PIPKTTIEES

-156 RHKDKKSLSIEYSK
+156 RHKDKKTLSAEFSK

-175 IRKNYGK
+175 IRKNYGE
-182 NNQEKEEIISK
+182 NDQEREEIISK

-246 ATTSPEPIEKK
+246 ATPSPEPIEKK
-257 TEASSPAKKK
+257 TAITSKTEKPLQPEEMASSV
-267 TPILAKSQK
+267 
-276 DSDIKETKPT
+276 
-286 DKDIEQ
+286 KDIEQ

-313 LTGLGSLAWWQREFF
+313 LTGLGSLAWFNKDFF
-328 VGSWIDLDEEI
+328 LELSKGT

-353 LGMWLHRGKK
+353 LGMWLHRRKK

-390 TPVKIIYSPA
+390 QPVKIIESPA

-408 LGVLM
+408 LGALM

-441 IHQGAISPWIIL
+441 IHQGTISPWIIL

-504 FLGSLWFVYTVAVFV
+504 FLGSLWFVYTVAVFI
-519 CKHNEFSD
+519 CKHKEFSD

-537 NASLFGFMTWE
+537 NAAVFGFMTWE
-548 MFKSS
+548 VLKLS
-553 ESSFWILGLSIGLIL
+553 EPDFWILPLSIGLIL
-568 IACAFIAS
+568 IGCAFIS
-576 KFLSKHPLTKNAY
+576 SRLLKKNPLTKNAY

-607 ESIKGSILAAETL
+607 ESIKGPILAAEAL
-620 VLLFSSSRLK
+620 VLLFSSRRLK
-630 SILVRYAAVVVSIA
+630 NIIVQYAAVVVSLA
-644 SLTFGFISIYN
+644 SLTFGFISINN

-668 GFLLACGILSA
+668 GFLLACGIFSA
-679 KKIEN
+679 KFIEN

-719 VTSSPFYN
+719 VITSPFYN
-727 LLILSSIPIIGCI
+727 LLILSSIPILGCI
-740 SHYFLRIRELTLLGQ
+740 SHYLLRIRELTLLGQ

-765 LDFIATQESIFQI
+765 LDFIANQESIFQI

-796 YSILNPDDHNTR
+796 HLILNSDDHNPR

-829 SWSISTIMD
+829 SWSISTTFD
-838 EASNNEVWLW
+838 SSTNGEFWLW

-853 AMALMIYSIA
+853 ATALMIYSIA

-875 FLGFACLIQIN
+875 FLGFACLIQIA
-886 ICLEGHKEN
+886 ICFLEDDNN

-902 MATIMATLFVIKV
+902 MATILATLLL
-915 ASHKF
+915 
-920 SSLKDQLKKYLLT
+920 LKIGVQKLSPLKEQLKKYLST
-933 IQTCYSI
+933 IQIFYTI
-940 LFTLLVILW
+940 LFTILVILW
-949 VLNYCP
+949 VYNYCP
-955 DEYRSLVSMI
+955 DRYQSLVSMI
-965 LTVTCFQVGNKIF
+965 LTVASLPVGTKMF
-978 TSHKNLAQ
+978 ASHKNLAQ
-986 YLSLSYLVTGFL
+986 YLSLSYLATGFL
-998 YLAGELSDNN
+998 YLAGELQDNN
-1008 ASILSLVGILGL
+1008 ASILSILGVFIIMVL
-1020 ISFQQVSKSFQKSYS
+1020 QQASK
-1035 LSYKVQ
+1035 L
-1041 NSIVI
+1041 N
-1046 STCIAIF
+1046 
-1053 AWCTVKS
+1053 
-1060 LETPEAYRAL
+1060 
-1070 ANLTLSVACL
+1070 
-1080 LISTKSFIF
+1080 
-1089 HKKQFYYLSISFL
+1089 
-1102 VAGFFHL
+1102 
-1109 FGELANKGNEVSI
+1109 
-1122 YSLLGILGL
+1122 
-1131 MFFQQVSKSSVNS
+1131 KSSFS
-1144 FTKSNVAH
+1144 IPTKEQNYLILATAVA
-1152 NAIIISVSVA
+1152 VFV
-1162 LFAWCT
+1162 WCT
-1168 VKVSDLGA
+1168 VKVSDTSA
-1176 GLRLITWA
+1176 GLRTITWA

-1197 KERWYRLIGLLI
+1197 KERWYRLIGLST
-1209 LGLSLLFLVPIIWGL
+1209 LGISLLSLIPIIWDMPTEL
-1224 GDGYRIASLFVFG
+1224 KIASLFVLG
-1237 VVFVGLGYI
+1237 AVFVGLGYI

>member
-1 MEFLGLL
+1 MEFLVLL
-8 ILIAIGVAIHKLS
+8 ILIAICVAIHKLS
-21 KVFSQSHEAI
+21 KVFSQSNEAI

-54 LVKLHQNQT
+54 LFKLHQTQI
-63 DSLTQD
+63 DSLTQG

-76 ALKSTISKLSLEK
+76 TLKSTISKLSIEQ
-89 RKTQTKQTVD
+89 RKTQTNKTVD
-99 MRSVSQEKSQ
+99 MRTVSQEKSQ

-114 KSTGTPP
+114 KSTSTPP
-121 PIPKTTIEEN
+121 PIPKNTIEEN
-131 LVEGTIWTEQH
+131 LVEGTIWTEHH

-147 NTITANYVL
+147 NTITTNYVL
-156 RHKDKKSLSIEYSK
+156 RHKDKKSLSAEYSK

-175 IRKNYGK
+175 IRKNYVE
-182 NNQEKEEIISK
+182 NDQEREEIISK

-246 ATTSPEPIEKK
+246 ATPSPKPIEKK
-257 TEASSPAKKK
+257 TAISSKTENPMQPGEMASRV
-267 TPILAKSQK
+267 
-276 DSDIKETKPT
+276 
-286 DKDIEQ
+286 KDIEQ

-313 LTGLGSLAWWQREFF
+313 LTGLGSLAWFNKEFF
-328 VGSWIDLDEEI
+328 KGVWKGWVGLDEAI

-353 LGMWLHRGKK
+353 LGLWLHRKKK

-390 TPVKIIYSPA
+390 PPVKIIESSA
-400 LALILLFL
+400 LVLILLFL

-441 IHQGAISPWIIL
+441 IHQGTISPWIIL

-498 FLLVTL
+498 FILVTL
-504 FLGSLWFVYTVAVFV
+504 FLGSLWFVYTVAVFI
-519 CKHNEFSD
+519 CKHKEFSD

-553 ESSFWILGLSIGLIL
+553 ETNFWILGLSIGLIL

-576 KFLSKHPLTKNAY
+576 KFLNKHPLTKNAY

-602 ATKQS
+602 TTKQS

-630 SILVRYAAVVVSIA
+630 SILVRYASVVVSIA

-684 KNKILLRQFTSYFTG
+684 ENKILLRQFTSYFTG

-708 VLYQLNNLENS
+708 VLYQLNNFENS
-719 VTSSPFYN
+719 VITSPLYN
-727 LLILSSIPIIGCI
+727 LLILSSIPIIVCI

-765 LDFIATQESIFQI
+765 LDFIANQESIFQI
-778 ISILVLTLCFI
+778 ISILVLTLCLI

-796 YSILNPDDHNTR
+796 HLILNPDDHNTR

-829 SWSISTIMD
+829 SWSISTTMD
-838 EASNNEVWLW
+838 KASNNEVWLW

-875 FLGFACLIQIN
+875 FLGFACLIQIET
-886 ICLEGHKEN
+886 CLEGHKEN

-902 MATIMATLFVIKV
+902 MATIMVTLFLIKV
-915 ASHKF
+915 GSHKF
-920 SSLKDQLKKYLLT
+920 SSLKEQLKKYLLT

-1020 ISFQQVSKSFQKSYS
+1020 ISFQQVSKSFQKLNSQSYR
-1035 LSYKVQ
+1035 VQ

-1080 LISTKSFIF
+1080 LISTKSFIV
-1089 HKKQFYYLSISFL
+1089 HNKQFYYLSISFL

-1109 FGELANKGNEVSI
+1109 FGELANKGNEVSL

-1144 FTKSNVAH
+1144 FTKSTIAH
-1152 NAIIISVSVA
+1152 NAIIISVSIA

-1209 LGLSLLFLVPIIWGL
+1209 LGVSLLSLVPIIW
-1224 GDGYRIASLFVFG
+1224 DMSTTVKIASLFVLG
-1237 VVFVGLGYI
+1237 AVFVGLGYI